1 MGDSDAH
8 TPLIYVS
15 SAATQKFITD
25 NERKGKFN
33 MRKRAISWAL
43 TASMVLSMLSG
54 FIPGQKAY
62 AADSS
67 KKTGK
72 TVVET
77 EIDESTYKA
86 LGLSTDIDKSKAAVP
101 YDKDNISTFA
111 EVNEVYVAANGN
123 YRNKYTVRDGFDRI
137 GDFKDRTTK
146 VNSSL
151 GNLYGAYGFYDLG
164 KDNVKVEHGG
174 SGDSNISSNM
184 GNVLKKDSNGFNGLY
199 ATSVAF
205 DGGDGKTNYVAE
217 LRVHGDKVFSPA
229 GWKSIKTV
237 IDGKEYR
244 GKIDVN
250 IFKIAA
256 DGTRYSI
263 ATLTP
268 TLNKNSTYSDG
279 LLYFIRR
286 YQQELDAMFE
296 IEKADL
302 NGDGFE
308 DLLVYCG
315 TYEDRNINDQ
325 NIRYAIVDVYYG
337 KGNGRFTKGNNISI
351 PGGLASN
358 YESGTDGSWCDY
370 GIGRAPVVTLAGGDL
385 EQDGRDEAAVAVSGS
400 VLNYN
405 MAKAGHMTVY
415 TYKDGGL
422 VPIEGLNEVSLG
434 DTDGRKQNYGMYAAN
449 CAFGR
454 FKYPGSGAMVTGLIV
469 GGYYSSNSQ
478 YVQREYE
485 ATQAAY
491 RYVYYDRLTDNYV
504 LSDYHTRSLGTKSK
518 EIVKYHEVK
527 SNEYYRPVNAPMAL
541 ACADLKGMN
550 GNNENDSVLFGAE
563 VYAFSL
569 EDGGIT
575 GSEIGSMSIC
585 TDQRNQGNDKKKKD
599 QVWIGD
605 VRVGCVDKDAK
616 GNNYR
621 QSFVCVVGVHRE
633 KKLND
638 KDDYYWLDIATF
650 SMDGGSPYSSQ
661 EGVVCQSNSRQ
672 DMYGTFV
679 SLCLPDID
687 NDSVRLKY
695 EGEYPVY
702 TNPEVYAILQASPY
716 FDDVQEVYEYVN
728 NGGTSYSTSKGSS
741 NTVSANLS
749 ISVGAYVSSEIQLI
763 GAGEVEVE
771 LSYGAS
777 FEYANTKTTEYE
789 ITYNAAGGGSD
800 QVVLYC
806 LKYMY
811 YEYSIYDPI
820 ARKWEP
826 VVMPVCL
833 GPSTSIIDVADY
845 DKVARRSK
853 GLNEIYNNILN
864 NTAGDPATYQTL
876 GGKLKYAYQSGG
888 NNNYSSVNASSG
900 ADQTQTISVTDE
912 NEYSTEVFIEAN
924 EKLGA
929 GGGGLGN
936 KVIVGVTS
944 SQHAGLGHTYVS
956 SNGVTYSGTVD
967 NVPADCTGFSF
978 DWQLRVN
985 TAKLNSDSD
994 SVFVIGYD
1002 VKNVVRP
1009 ARMPMGLS
1017 VVDTTR
1023 NSVSL
1028 EWSPSN
1034 DADYYEVCIVD
1045 AGGNYNS
1052 KAVVPYTVTDY
1063 EVKGLYSNRTYTFAV
1078 RALQANGSKSLFSRP
1093 ATATTLQDSSNFHIT
1108 KNPDDTNTFAGGNAE
1123 FAANAVYYDGD
1134 GVNQSVGYNWQV
1146 NTDNGWR
1153 SVSTGG
1159 SNPTLRLTDVS
1170 DEMDGNEYRCRVYYN
1185 DITLYTKT
1193 ATLTVNKADSKVM
1206 LLAHN
1211 DTENKDLSDGSVV
1224 RASGSE
1230 TTKVENVTKER
1241 NLITVTSGVREY
1253 ILVSDGTNYM
1263 WKDSDENYYPCN
1275 VSVKKDSDGYVD
1287 ESQTFKASDV
1297 GGTAY
1302 GVSESDFIADID
1314 GNTYKLASVNA
1325 DDYAGEKV
1333 SYASDDVTYDR
1344 ILAKWVSEDGSK
1356 NFYLLGNTSGSEDST
1371 VYYYVADSESG
1382 SFTMTSKKTLNV
1394 SDTVKVVQTD
1404 LKSVYQTKTVRS
1416 ETTGAEVT
1424 YTGDK
1429 ITLSCQPKSLSGEDV
1444 QGDVEFVI
1452 TGPESRRI
1460 AGKYDRANGCY
1471 TAQWEPSGQGI
1482 YNVYVYFAGNKQYN
1496 DSISD
1501 SMAIYTSFEG
1511 KTNMNLTMQDNVR
1524 YGDSVK
1530 ISLERVSYDNTGKLQ
1545 DITDDSEYT
1554 VKIKNNKT
1562 GEFEDTDKYE
1572 LANGVFIPKSIGM
1585 FQITA
1590 SNGGDKTQKNI
1601 NVGRAQLEIAAQDTE
1616 KSVNDSVRECEDAV
1630 ITGLKAWDTDI
1641 MPQRDRDYEL
1651 GSYGVSGLLP
1661 GIYDIAVAY
1670 VKVGDQHSQVM
1681 NELEK
1686 NYIINLV
1693 KASYTL
1699 TGNVYTVT
1707 ARPANT
1713 HGTVSIKYQQPGNE
1727 NSDGLT
1733 VDSGTR
1739 LPENSTITLA
1749 ATPHKGYKV
1758 KSWSLNGKTVTDPQ
1772 CGTSGGKACSDD
1784 QIQMDKLK
1792 ANMNVAVN
1800 FEPVYHKLTYKPD
1813 NEAHGTLKANY
1824 VTDGT
1829 IGKSFGSGANIHI
1842 EQKVR
1847 LTAVPAAGYVLD
1859 HWTVTG
1865 EDGVPE
1871 TVLAE
1876 DGVTNNTSLT
1886 YDAEEISEDTLIT
1899 AYFAEAQNFKISV
1912 APVTVGSDGKT
1923 TVTTGV
1929 DVTVKAQ
1936 RVDGTVTIESGEDG
1950 IYEVSRGDNV
1960 TIQVTVPSGLLLDGW
1975 SAADG
1980 QELGTISADLRT
1992 MTVYD
1997 IASDLDYTVKYTAPN
2012 RYKVT
2017 YGADDDAAG
2026 VVDAVAAGGT
2036 DALVSGD
2043 KQLQGSDIVFTATP
2057 NEGYEIAYWE
2067 VNGEKVDAEAEGAGA
2082 QRYELEYLGKDT
2094 KVVVYFYKQPVVSW
2108 TSGNDTEMTVRSGD
2122 FDLANGGC
2130 IAYASKDDLKFT
2142 FAVKRNY
2149 EIADIKVNYAGE
2161 DVFSLAENSGE
2172 GKLAETADAESGTER
2187 YTFTWSAP
2195 ADGFTGDVT
2204 VNATYRKIAPSVK
2217 AEYSLKVIEKAS
2229 AGEASG
2235 KTHGSIS
2242 ADVSR
2247 KNLPSYIQIGDT
2259 ISDATESKSAQI
2271 TDIYRDSVITFKVV
2285 PDDGYNV
2292 KEWIIN
2298 GHKLTSETENIKLY
2312 SDKKV
2317 NDTLKI
2323 TVDGDSSDVTVMAG
2337 LELVGDVLTFGPE
2350 TEGTGEVSAMITST
2364 KLVLESGDMIGAASY
2379 VEFTAAAAEGY
2390 EVADWLVNG
2399 ISQGVAEKIF
2409 AYKVPKDTR
2418 VDVRAV
2424 FDRPVYKITWSADG
2438 AGQIEAEN
2446 VTADEVLE
2454 GNSAQIRG
2462 DRELKFT
2469 ADADQYMECTGFTVK
2484 TAEGTKDYTAEELGS
2499 NVFVVDKV
2507 ASDIDVVAHFAKQEL
2522 KSVITF
2528 EANDAALGAVTAVY
2542 GLDEK
2547 AEITSGD
2554 SQVSGGDA
2562 VFTAAPADGQMIEGW
2577 YLDPEC
2583 TQAIEGTELEQTT
2596 YEVKTIYTDV
2606 AVYVKFV
2613 EIPEYTVKVGTT
2625 GTGSAKIT
2633 ASSDG
2638 EELEIVSGEVK
2649 LKRHKDLTITVAPK
2663 DEYNTVEHWTV
2674 DGADVDSDELTYKL
2688 TDITKDA
2695 EIYAYIAPSLLVNVI
2710 FKNEDEV
2717 KKYDNIDI
2725 STGYVGEDGDIS
2737 GLKPINAENNLV
2749 RIGSGKDVRFAITP
2763 SDDYMIQAWTVKYI
2777 RGGKV
2782 VKEESGTDFGF
2793 TNEILLND
2801 VTNSIEV
2808 SAELVDRV
2816 GYAIPVEGNYD
2827 RDNNLIETA
2836 GGESTPETAYTIT
2849 ELTKIPDN
2857 VVFKNDNGVVLD
2869 NMVRENGDASVVITP
2884 AEGWRIRDI
2893 IIDEPENAENSE
2905 ESENIMSV
2913 QPVLAED
2920 GTETGAYLVSDVNV
2934 TKNMEFK
2941 VDAVKLYSVTIA
2953 DTEHG
2958 NIKVTKP
2965 DGTEVENGEM
2975 IDEKTV
2981 LTYTA
2986 TPDMYY
2992 DFDAW
2997 TEDAADQAESTFEK
3011 ALDGSITVG
3020 AAFKARYAKVSIA
3033 TVKNGTVTVTT
3044 ADGKKIS
3051 NGQLVQEGTDII
3063 CKAIPA
3069 KHCDLSAWGGDAKG
3083 KTGTTVK
3090 LTVTK
3095 NMNISAAFKF
3105 RYVKVAIGK
3114 TENGSITIRTAEGKT
3129 VKNGASVIE
3138 GTVLICTA
3146 KAANSCKL
3154 GSWTGS
3160 FKSTK
3165 TSVKV
3170 AANKNMKINARF
3182 VAKIPAQNT
3191 AGINK
3196 NIHAVVSGN
3205 KVTVVWG
3212 KVNKAD
3218 GYDIYA
3224 QKCYVKFDSKS
3235 LIKSVKGASA
3245 TRVTISGI
3253 NGKSLAKSDMIK
3265 LRVKA
3270 YRLVNGKKK
3279 YIDNSVMLHI
3289 VTNSSKYTNI
3299 KKVLLPRKSYV
3310 LGVKQTIQLKPGFT
3324 KADASKMV
3332 LDGTHGARYLYVCTN
3347 KNVATVDAKGRI
3359 KAKAAGKCTVYVIAV
3374 NGTTQAVQI
3383 IVK

>member
-1 MGDSDAH
+1 
-8 TPLIYVS
+8 
-15 SAATQKFITD
+15 
-25 NERKGKFN
+25 

-164 KDNVKVEHGG
+164 EDNVKVEHGG

-244 GKIDVN
+244 GKIDVS

-256 DGTRYSI
+256 DGTRSSI

-268 TLNKNSTYSDG
+268 TLNKNSTYGGG

-302 NGDGFE
+302 NGDGFD

-337 KGNGRFTKGNNISI
+337 KGNGRFTKGNNINI

-370 GIGRAPVVTLAGGDL
+370 GIGRVPVVTLAGGDL

-415 TYKDGGL
+415 KYKDGGL
-422 VPIEGLNEVSLG
+422 GPIEGLDEVSLG
-434 DTDGRKQNYGMYAAN
+434 DTDGKKQNYGMYAAN

-478 YVQREYE
+478 YSQMEYE

-491 RYVYYDRLTDNYV
+491 RYVYYDSLTDNYV

-527 SNEYYRPVNAPMAL
+527 DNEYYRPVNAPLAL

-702 TNPEVYAILQASPY
+702 TNPEVYAVLQASPY

-741 NTVSANLS
+741 NTVSTNLS
-749 ISVGAYVSSEIQLI
+749 ISVGAYVSSEVQLI

-777 FEYANTKTTEYE
+777 FEYANTQTTEYE

-853 GLNEIYNNILN
+853 GLNEIYNNILY

-876 GGKLKYAYQSGG
+876 GGKLKYTYQSGG

-900 ADQTQTISVTDE
+900 ADQTQTIAVTDE
-912 NEYSTEVFIEAN
+912 NEYSTEVFLEAN

-944 SQHAGLGHTYVS
+944 SQHAGLGYTRVS

-1028 EWSPSN
+1028 EWTPSN

-1185 DITLYTKT
+1185 DITLYTRT
-1193 ATLTVNKADSKVM
+1193 ATLTVNKADSKVT

-1211 DTENKDLSDGSVV
+1211 DTQNTDLSDGSVV

-1253 ILVSDGTNYM
+1253 ILVSNGTNYM
-1263 WKDSDENYYPCN
+1263 WKDSDENYYPCS

-1302 GVSESDFIADID
+1302 SVSESDFIADID
-1314 GNTYKLASVNA
+1314 GNTYKLTSVNA
-1325 DDYAGEKV
+1325 ADYAGENV
-1333 SYASDDVTYDR
+1333 SYVSDDVTYDR

-1356 NFYLLGNTSGSEDST
+1356 NFYLLGNASGSEDST
-1371 VYYYVADSESG
+1371 VYYYVADSENG

-1429 ITLSCQPKSLSGEDV
+1429 ITLSCQPKTLSGEDV

-1452 TGPESRRI
+1452 TGPESKRI
-1460 AGKYDRANGCY
+1460 AGKYDSTNGCY
-1471 TAQWEPSGQGI
+1471 TAQWEPSGQGV

-1530 ISLERVSYDNTGKLQ
+1530 MSLEKVSYDNTGKIQ

-1562 GEFEDTDKYE
+1562 GEFENTDKYE

-1641 MPQRDRDYEL
+1641 MPQRDRDYEI
-1651 GSYGVSGLLP
+1651 GSDGVSGLLP
-1661 GIYDIAVAY
+1661 GIYDIDVAY

-1713 HGTVSIKYQQPGNE
+1713 HGTVSIKYQQPGSE

-1784 QIQMDKLK
+1784 QIQMAKLK

-1829 IGKSFGSGANIHI
+1829 IGKSFSSGANIHI

-1886 YDAEEISEDTLIT
+1886 YDAGEISEDTLIT

-1912 APVTVGSDGKT
+1912 LPVTVGSDGKT

-2026 VVDAVAAGGT
+2026 VVDAVVAGSA
-2036 DALVSGD
+2036 DALASGD

-2067 VNGEKVDAEAEGAGA
+2067 VNGEKVDAEAEGTGA

-2108 TSGNDTEMTVRSGD
+2108 TSGNDTEMTAKSGD
-2122 FDLANGGC
+2122 SDLANGGC

-2161 DVFSLAENSGE
+2161 DVFSLAEDSGE

-2229 AGEASG
+2229 AGESSG

-2424 FDRPVYKITWSADG
+2424 FDRPVYRITWSADG
-2438 AGQIEAEN
+2438 DGQIEAEN
-2446 VTADEVLE
+2446 VTSGETLDGGSAD
-2454 GNSAQIRG
+2454 IRG
-2462 DRELKFT
+2462 DRTLKFT
-2469 ADADQYMECTGFTVK
+2469 AIPDQYMECTGFTVK

-2528 EANDAALGAVTAVY
+2528 EANDTALGTVTALY

-2562 VFTAAPADGQMIEGW
+2562 VFTAVPAEGQMIEGW

-2583 TQAIEGTELEQTT
+2583 TQAIDGTELEQTT

-2763 SDDYMIQAWTVKYI
+2763 SDDYMIQSWTVKYI

-2849 ELTKIPDN
+2849 DLTKIPDN

-3011 ALDGSITVG
+3011 ALDESITVG

-3095 NMNISAAFKF
+3095 NMNIRAEFKF

-3114 TENGSITIRTAEGKT
+3114 TENGSITIKTAEGKT

-3146 KAANSCKL
+3146 KAANNCKL

-3224 QKCYVKFDSKS
+3224 QECYVNFNSKS
-3235 LIKSVKGASA
+3235 LVKSVKGASA
-3245 TRVTISGI
+3245 TRVTISSI
-3253 NGKSLAKSDMIK
+3253 NGKSLAKLDTIK

-3270 YRLVNGKKK
+3270 YKLVNGKKK

-3299 KKVLLPRKSYV
+3299 KKVLLPQKSYV
-3310 LGVKQTIQLKPGFT
+3310 LGVKQTIKLKPGYT
-3324 KADASKMV
+3324 KADASKKV
-3332 LDGTHGARYLYVCTN
+3332 LDGTHGARYLYACTN

>member
-1 MGDSDAH
+1 
-8 TPLIYVS
+8 
-15 SAATQKFITD
+15 
-25 NERKGKFN
+25 

-164 KDNVKVEHGG
+164 EDNVKVEHGG

-244 GKIDVN
+244 GKIDVS

-256 DGTRYSI
+256 DGTRSSI

-268 TLNKNSTYSDG
+268 TLNKNSTYGGG

-302 NGDGFE
+302 NGDGFD

-337 KGNGRFTKGNNISI
+337 KGNGRFTKGNNINI

-370 GIGRAPVVTLAGGDL
+370 GIGRVPVVTLAGGDL

-415 TYKDGGL
+415 KYKDGGL
-422 VPIEGLNEVSLG
+422 GPIEGLDEVSLG
-434 DTDGRKQNYGMYAAN
+434 DTDGKKQNYGMYAAN

-478 YVQREYE
+478 YSQMEYE

-491 RYVYYDRLTDNYV
+491 RYVYYDSLTDNYV

-527 SNEYYRPVNAPMAL
+527 DNEYYRPVNAPLAL

-702 TNPEVYAILQASPY
+702 TNPEVYAVLQASPY

-741 NTVSANLS
+741 NTVSTNLS
-749 ISVGAYVSSEIQLI
+749 ISVGAYVSSEVQLI

-777 FEYANTKTTEYE
+777 FEYANTQTTEYE

-853 GLNEIYNNILN
+853 GLNEIYNNILY

-876 GGKLKYAYQSGG
+876 GGKLKYTYQSGG

-900 ADQTQTISVTDE
+900 ADQTQTIAVTDE
-912 NEYSTEVFIEAN
+912 NEYSTEVFLEAN

-1211 DTENKDLSDGSVV
+1211 DTQNKDLSDGSVV

-1263 WKDSDENYYPCN
+1263 WKDSDENYYPCS
-1275 VSVKKDSDGYVD
+1275 VSVKKDSNGYVD

-1452 TGPESRRI
+1452 TGPESKRI

-1471 TAQWEPSGQGI
+1471 TAQWEPAGQGI

-1530 ISLERVSYDNTGKLQ
+1530 MSLERVSYDNTGKLQ

-1616 KSVNDSVRECEDAV
+1616 KSVNDSARECEDAV

-1651 GSYGVSGLLP
+1651 RSYGVSGLLP
-1661 GIYDIAVAY
+1661 GIYDIDVAY
-1670 VKVGDQHSQVM
+1670 VKVDDQHSQVM

-1784 QIQMDKLK
+1784 QIQMAKLK

-1813 NEAHGTLKANY
+1813 NKAHGTLKANY

-1912 APVTVGSDGKT
+1912 SPVTVGSDGKT

-1936 RVDGTVTIESGEDG
+1936 RVDGTVTIESDEDG

-2026 VVDAVAAGGT
+2026 VVDAVVAGSA
-2036 DALVSGD
+2036 DALASGD

-2067 VNGEKVDAEAEGAGA
+2067 VNGEKVDAEAEGTDA

-2108 TSGNDTEMTVRSGD
+2108 TSGNDTEMTAKSGD
-2122 FDLANGGC
+2122 SDLANGGC

-2161 DVFSLAENSGE
+2161 DVFSLAEDSGE

-2379 VEFTAAAAEGY
+2379 VEFTATAAEGY

-2399 ISQGVAEKIF
+2399 ISQGVAENIF

-2446 VTADEVLE
+2446 VTSGETLDGESAD
-2454 GNSAQIRG
+2454 IRG
-2462 DRELKFT
+2462 DRMLKFT
-2469 ADADQYMECTGFTVK
+2469 AIPDLYMECTGYTVK

-2562 VFTAAPADGQMIEGW
+2562 VFTAAPAEGQMIEGW

-2695 EIYAYIAPSLLVNVI
+2695 EIYVYIAPSLLVNVI

-2763 SDDYMIQAWTVKYI
+2763 SDDYMIQSWTVKYI

-2849 ELTKIPDN
+2849 DLTKIPDN

-3011 ALDGSITVG
+3011 ALDESITVG

-3095 NMNISAAFKF
+3095 NMNIRAAFKF

-3114 TENGSITIRTAEGKT
+3114 TENGSITIKTAEGKT

-3146 KAANSCKL
+3146 KAANNCKL

-3160 FKSTK
+3160 FKSKK

-3224 QKCYVKFDSKS
+3224 QECYVNFNSKS

-3245 TRVTISGI
+3245 TRVTISRI
-3253 NGKSLAKSDMIK
+3253 NGKSLAKFDTIK

-3270 YRLVNGKKK
+3270 YKLVNGKKK

-3299 KKVLLPRKSYV
+3299 KKVLLPQKSYV
-3310 LGVKQTIQLKPGFT
+3310 LGVKQTIKLKPGYT
-3324 KADASKMV
+3324 KADASKKV
-3332 LDGTHGARYLYVCTN
+3332 LDGTHGARYLYACTN

>member
-1 MGDSDAH
+1 
-8 TPLIYVS
+8 
-15 SAATQKFITD
+15 
-25 NERKGKFN
+25 

-164 KDNVKVEHGG
+164 EDNVKVEHGG

-184 GNVLKKDSNGFNGLY
+184 GNVLKKDSNGFDGLY

-217 LRVHGDKVFSPA
+217 LRVHGDKVFGPA

-434 DTDGRKQNYGMYAAN
+434 DTDGGKQNYGMYAAN

-491 RYVYYDRLTDNYV
+491 RYVYYDSLTDNYV

-527 SNEYYRPVNAPMAL
+527 SNEYYRPVNAPLAL

-1263 WKDSDENYYPCN
+1263 WKDSNENYYPCS

-1297 GGTAY
+1297 GGAAY

-1314 GNTYKLASVNA
+1314 GNTYKLTSVNA

-1429 ITLSCQPKSLSGEDV
+1429 ITLSCQPKSLSGENV

-1530 ISLERVSYDNTGKLQ
+1530 MSLERVSYDNTGKLQ

-1562 GEFEDTDKYE
+1562 GKFEDTDKYE

-1651 GSYGVSGLLP
+1651 GSDGVSGLLP
-1661 GIYDIAVAY
+1661 GIYDIDVAY

-1772 CGTSGGKACSDD
+1772 CGTSGGKACRDD

-1936 RVDGTVTIESGEDG
+1936 RVDGTVIIESGEDG

-1980 QELGTISADLRT
+1980 QELGTVSADLRT

-2026 VVDAVAAGGT
+2026 VVDAVAAGSA

-2067 VNGEKVDAEAEGAGA
+2067 VNGEKVDAEAEGADA

-2108 TSGNDTEMTVRSGD
+2108 TSGNDTEMTAKSGD
-2122 FDLANGGC
+2122 SDLANGGC

-2204 VNATYRKIAPSVK
+2204 VNVTYRKITPSVK

-2379 VEFTAAAAEGY
+2379 VEFTATAAEGY

-2399 ISQGVAEKIF
+2399 ISQGVAEETF

-2446 VTADEVLE
+2446 VTSGETLDGESAD
-2454 GNSAQIRG
+2454 IRG
-2462 DRELKFT
+2462 DRMLKFT
-2469 ADADQYMECTGFTVK
+2469 AIPDQYMECTGFTVK

-2507 ASDIDVVAHFAKQEL
+2507 ASDIDVVAHFTKQEL

-2528 EANDAALGAVTAVY
+2528 EANDAALGTVTAVY

-2649 LKRHKDLTITVAPK
+2649 LKRHKDLTITVTPK

-2674 DGADVDSDELTYKL
+2674 DGVDVDSDELTYKL

-2849 ELTKIPDN
+2849 DLTKIPDN

-2905 ESENIMSV
+2905 GSENIMSV

-3114 TENGSITIRTAEGKT
+3114 TENGSITIKTAEGKT

-3146 KAANSCKL
+3146 KAAKNCKL

-3212 KVNKAD
+3212 KVNRAD

-3224 QKCYVKFDSKS
+3224 QKCYVNFDSKS

-3253 NGKSLAKSDMIK
+3253 NGKSLAKLDMIK

-3270 YRLVNGKKK
+3270 YKLVNGKKK

-3289 VTNSSKYTNI
+3289 VTNSGKYTNI

-3332 LDGTHGARYLYVCTN
+3332 LDGTHGARYLYACTN

>member
-1 MGDSDAH
+1 
-8 TPLIYVS
+8 
-15 SAATQKFITD
+15 
-25 NERKGKFN
+25 

-217 LRVHGDKVFSPA
+217 LRVHGDKVFGPA

-244 GKIDVN
+244 GKIDVS

-256 DGTRYSI
+256 DGTRSSI

-268 TLNKNSTYSDG
+268 TLNKNSTYGDG

-337 KGNGRFTKGNNISI
+337 KRNGRFTKGNNISI

-358 YESGTDGSWCDY
+358 YESGAGGSWCDY

-400 VLNYN
+400 VQNRN

-478 YVQREYE
+478 YLQMEYE

-491 RYVYYDRLTDNYV
+491 RYVYYDSLTDNYV

-527 SNEYYRPVNAPMAL
+527 DKEYYRPVNAPLAL

-650 SMDGGSPYSSQ
+650 SMDGGNPYSSQ

-749 ISVGAYVSSEIQLI
+749 ISVGAYASSEIQLI

-833 GPSTSIIDVADY
+833 GPSTSIIDVAEY

-1241 NLITVTSGVREY
+1241 NLITVASGVREY

-1263 WKDSDENYYPCN
+1263 WKDSDENYYPCS

-1314 GNTYKLASVNA
+1314 GNTYKLISVNA
-1325 DDYAGEKV
+1325 ADYASEKV

-1371 VYYYVADSESG
+1371 VYYYVAGSESG

-1452 TGPESRRI
+1452 TGPESKRI

-1530 ISLERVSYDNTGKLQ
+1530 MSLERVSYDNTGKLQ

-1601 NVGRAQLEIAAQDTE
+1601 NVGMAQLEIAAQDTE

-1651 GSYGVSGLLP
+1651 GSVGVSGLLP
-1661 GIYDIAVAY
+1661 GIYDIDVAY

-1713 HGTVSIKYQQPGNE
+1713 HGTVSIKYKQPGNE

-1784 QIQMDKLK
+1784 QIQMAKLK

-1912 APVTVGSDGKT
+1912 SPVTVGSDGKT

-1975 SAADG
+1975 LAADG

-2026 VVDAVAAGGT
+2026 VVDAVANGSA
-2036 DALVSGD
+2036 DALTSGD

-2067 VNGEKVDAEAEGAGA
+2067 VNGEKVDAEAEGADA

-2108 TSGNDTEMTVRSGD
+2108 TSGNDTEMTAKSGD
-2122 FDLANGGC
+2122 SDLANGGC

-2142 FAVKRNY
+2142 FAAKRNY

-2161 DVFSLAENSGE
+2161 DVFSLAEDSGE

-2204 VNATYRKIAPSVK
+2204 VNATYKKITPSVK

-2229 AGEASG
+2229 AGETSG

-2323 TVDGDSSDVTVMAG
+2323 TVAGDSSDVTVMAG

-2364 KLVLESGDMIGAASY
+2364 KLVLESGDMIGAASD

-2446 VTADEVLE
+2446 VTSGETLYGESAD
-2454 GNSAQIRG
+2454 IRG
-2462 DRELKFT
+2462 DRMLKFT
-2469 ADADQYMECTGFTVK
+2469 AIPDQYMECTGYTVK
-2484 TAEGTKDYTAEELGS
+2484 TSDGEKQYSASELNGD
-2499 NVFVVDKV
+2499 VLVIDKV
-2507 ASDIDVVAHFAKQEL
+2507 SSDTDVTAHFSKKEL
-2522 KSVITF
+2522 KAVITF
-2528 EANDAALGAVTAVY
+2528 AANDSDLGTVSAVY
-2542 GLDEK
+2542 GTDKK
-2547 AEITSGD
+2547 AIVSGD
-2554 SQVSGGDA
+2554 SQIAGGD
-2562 VFTAAPADGQMIEGW
+2562 VIFTAAPAEGQMIEGW
-2577 YLDPEC
+2577 YKNPEC
-2583 TQAIEGTELEQTT
+2583 TEAIEGTNQEQPE
-2596 YEVKTIYTDV
+2596 YSAHAVYADL

-2613 EIPEYTVKVGTT
+2613 EIPEYTVKLGINGT
-2625 GTGSAKIT
+2625 GTADIEAESEGVKLDIA
-2633 ASSDG
+2633 
-2638 EELEIVSGEVK
+2638 SGEVK
-2649 LKRHKDLTITVAPK
+2649 VKRHADLKVTVRPR
-2663 DEYNTVEHWTV
+2663 DVYNTVEYWIV
-2674 DGADVDSDELTYKL
+2674 DGEEVDKTELTYQIDDL
-2688 TDITKDA
+2688 TEDRSV
-2695 EIYAYIAPSLLVNVI
+2695 YAYVSPSLLVDVI
-2710 FKNEDEV
+2710 FKDSDPV
-2717 KKYDNIDI
+2717 KKYDKIDI
-2725 STGYVGEDGDIS
+2725 RAGYVAEDGDES
-2737 GLKPINAENNLV
+2737 GLKVINAENNSV
-2749 RIGSGKDVRFAITP
+2749 RVGSGKDVSFEITP
-2763 SDDYMIQAWTVKYI
+2763 GDDYMIQSWTVRYM
-2777 RGGKV
+2777 RGDRI
-2782 VKEESGTDFGF
+2782 VKEESGKDFGF
-2793 TNEILLND
+2793 TNKILLKN

-2808 SAELVDRV
+2808 SAELVDKK
-2816 GYAIPVEGNYD
+2816 GYYIPAEGYYNQANELVTNSVEG
-2827 RDNNLIETA
+2827 EA
-2836 GGESTPETAYTIT
+2836 GSEAAYTVS
-2849 ELTKIPDN
+2849 ELTKQPDN
-2857 VVFKNDNGVVLD
+2857 VVFRAEDGSVID
-2869 NMVRENGDASVVITP
+2869 NMVRANGDASVTITP
-2884 AEGWRIRDI
+2884 ENGWRIRGITVSDAVSGQ
-2893 IIDEPENAENSE
+2893 E
-2905 ESENIMSV
+2905 ENIMTV
-2913 QPVLAED
+2913 TPVRTED
-2920 GTETGAYLVSDVNV
+2920 GTETGAYRVVSENV
-2934 TKNMEFK
+2934 TENMTFT
-2941 VDAVKLYSVTIA
+2941 VDAVRLYTVNIA
-2953 DTEHG
+2953 DTQHG
-2958 NIKVTKP
+2958 KITVIKE
-2965 DGTEVENGEM
+2965 DGTEVSNGQTM
-2975 IDEKTV
+2975 DEGTL

-2986 TPDMYY
+2986 VPDKYY
-2992 DFDAW
+2992 DFDTW
-2997 TEDAADQAESTFEK
+2997 TYDAADQTESTFEQ
-3011 ALDGSITVG
+3011 ALDGNITVG
-3020 AAFKARYAKVSIA
+3020 AAFKARYAKVNIA
-3033 TVKNGTVTVTT
+3033 SVKNGKITVTT
-3044 ADGKKIS
+3044 ADGKKIA
-3051 NGQLVQEGTDII
+3051 NGQLVQEGTVIV
-3063 CKAIPA
+3063 CKAVPA

-3083 KTGTTVK
+3083 KKGGTVK

-3095 NMNISAAFKF
+3095 NMKISAAFKY
-3105 RYVKVAIGK
+3105 RYVKIAIGK
-3114 TENGSITIRTAEGKT
+3114 TVNGTISVKTADGKT
-3129 VKNGASVIE
+3129 VKNGSAIKE
-3138 GTVLICTA
+3138 GTVIVCTA
-3146 KAANSCKL
+3146 KAAKNCKL
-3154 GSWTGS
+3154 GYWSGS

-3165 TSVKV
+3165 TSVRV
-3170 AANKNMKINARF
+3170 AANNNMTINAKF
-3182 VAKIPAQNT
+3182 VAQIPARDT

-3196 NIHAVVSGN
+3196 NIQTAITN
-3205 KVTVVWG
+3205 KSLTIKWG
-3212 KVNKAD
+3212 KVAGAN
-3218 GYDIYA
+3218 GYDVFM
-3224 QKCYVKFDSKS
+3224 QNCSKKMDTKNPVKT
-3235 LIKSVKGASA
+3235 VRGASSNK
-3245 TRVTISGI
+3245 TTITKMHGTALSKCGI
-3253 NGKSLAKSDMIK
+3253 VKIQ
-3265 LRVKA
+3265 VKA
-3270 YRLVNGKKK
+3270 YKLVNGKKK
-3279 YIDNSVMLHI
+3279 YIDKSVLLHI
-3289 VTNSSKYTNI
+3289 VLNSEKRTNI
-3299 KKVLLPRKSYV
+3299 KKVTLAKKAYTMS
-3310 LGVKQTIQLKPGFT
+3310 VKRAVTLKPVFT
-3324 KADASKMV
+3324 PANASK
-3332 LDGTHGARYLYVCTN
+3332 LLLGAEHGPRAFYYSTN
-3347 KNVATVDAKGRI
+3347 TNVAIVDANGVV
-3359 KAKAAGKCTVYVIAV
+3359 KAKASGKCTIYVISISGV
-3374 NGTTQAVQI
+3374 SSPVQI
-3383 IVK
+3383 TVR

>member
-1 MGDSDAH
+1 
-8 TPLIYVS
+8 
-15 SAATQKFITD
+15 
-25 NERKGKFN
+25 

-164 KDNVKVEHGG
+164 EDNVKVEHGG

-184 GNVLKKDSNGFNGLY
+184 GNVLKKDSNGFSGLY

-434 DTDGRKQNYGMYAAN
+434 DTDGGKQNYGMYAAN

-491 RYVYYDRLTDNYV
+491 RYVYYDSLTDNYV

-527 SNEYYRPVNAPMAL
+527 SNEYYRPVNAPLAL

-1023 NSVSL
+1023 KSVSL

-1263 WKDSDENYYPCN
+1263 WKDSDENYYPCS

-1530 ISLERVSYDNTGKLQ
+1530 MSLERVSYDNTGKLQ

-1562 GEFEDTDKYE
+1562 GKFEDTDKYE

-1651 GSYGVSGLLP
+1651 GSDGVSGLLP
-1661 GIYDIAVAY
+1661 GIYDIDVAY

-1936 RVDGTVTIESGEDG
+1936 RVDGTVIIESGEDG

-1980 QELGTISADLRT
+1980 QELGTVSADLRT

-2026 VVDAVAAGGT
+2026 VVDAVAAGSA

-2067 VNGEKVDAEAEGAGA
+2067 VNGEKVDAEAEGADA

-2108 TSGNDTEMTVRSGD
+2108 TSGNDTEMTAKSGD
-2122 FDLANGGC
+2122 SDLANGGC

-2204 VNATYRKIAPSVK
+2204 VNVTYRKITPSVK

-2379 VEFTAAAAEGY
+2379 VEFTATAAEGY

-2399 ISQGVAEKIF
+2399 ISQGVAEETF

-2446 VTADEVLE
+2446 VTSGETLDGESAD
-2454 GNSAQIRG
+2454 IRG
-2462 DRELKFT
+2462 DRMLKFT
-2469 ADADQYMECTGFTVK
+2469 AIPDQYMECTGFTVK

-2849 ELTKIPDN
+2849 DLTKIPDN

-3114 TENGSITIRTAEGKT
+3114 TENGSITIKTAEGKT

-3146 KAANSCKL
+3146 KAAKNCKL

-3212 KVNKAD
+3212 KVNRAD

-3224 QKCYVKFDSKS
+3224 QKCYVNFDSKS

-3253 NGKSLAKSDMIK
+3253 NGKSLAKLDMIK

-3270 YRLVNGKKK
+3270 YKLVNGKKK

-3332 LDGTHGARYLYVCTN
+3332 LDGTHGARYLYACTN

>member
-1 MGDSDAH
+1 
-8 TPLIYVS
+8 
-15 SAATQKFITD
+15 
-25 NERKGKFN
+25 

-164 KDNVKVEHGG
+164 EDNVKVEHGG

-184 GNVLKKDSNGFNGLY
+184 GNVLKKDSNGFDGLY

-217 LRVHGDKVFSPA
+217 LRVHGDKVFGPA

-434 DTDGRKQNYGMYAAN
+434 DTDGGKQNYGMYAAN

-491 RYVYYDRLTDNYV
+491 RYVYYDSLTDNYV

-527 SNEYYRPVNAPMAL
+527 SNEYYRPVNAPLAL

-1023 NSVSL
+1023 KSVSL

-1263 WKDSDENYYPCN
+1263 WKDSDENYYPCS

-1297 GGTAY
+1297 GGAAY

-1314 GNTYKLASVNA
+1314 GNTYKLTSVNA

-1429 ITLSCQPKSLSGEDV
+1429 ITLSCQPKSLSGENV

-1530 ISLERVSYDNTGKLQ
+1530 MSLERVSYDNTGKLQ

-1562 GEFEDTDKYE
+1562 GKFEDTDKYE

-1651 GSYGVSGLLP
+1651 GSDGVSGLLP
-1661 GIYDIAVAY
+1661 GIYDIDVAY

-1936 RVDGTVTIESGEDG
+1936 RVDGTVIIESGEDG

-1980 QELGTISADLRT
+1980 QELGTVSADLRT

-2026 VVDAVAAGGT
+2026 VVDAVAAGSA

-2067 VNGEKVDAEAEGAGA
+2067 VNGEKVDAEAEGADA

-2108 TSGNDTEMTVRSGD
+2108 TSGNDTEMTAKSGD
-2122 FDLANGGC
+2122 SDLANGGC

-2204 VNATYRKIAPSVK
+2204 VNVTYRKITPSVK

-2379 VEFTAAAAEGY
+2379 VEFTATAAEGY

-2399 ISQGVAEKIF
+2399 ISQGVAEETF

-2446 VTADEVLE
+2446 VTSGETLDGESAD
-2454 GNSAQIRG
+2454 IRG
-2462 DRELKFT
+2462 DRMLKFT
-2469 ADADQYMECTGFTVK
+2469 AIPDQYMECTGFTVK

-2849 ELTKIPDN
+2849 DLTKIPDN

-3114 TENGSITIRTAEGKT
+3114 TENGSITIKTAEGKT

-3146 KAANSCKL
+3146 KAAKNCKL

-3212 KVNKAD
+3212 KVNRAD

-3224 QKCYVKFDSKS
+3224 QKCYVNFDSKS

-3253 NGKSLAKSDMIK
+3253 NGKSLAKLDMIK

-3270 YRLVNGKKK
+3270 YKLVNGKKK

-3332 LDGTHGARYLYVCTN
+3332 LDGTHGARYLYACTN

>member
-1 MGDSDAH
+1 
-8 TPLIYVS
+8 
-15 SAATQKFITD
+15 
-25 NERKGKFN
+25 

-164 KDNVKVEHGG
+164 EDNVKVEHGG

-217 LRVHGDKVFSPA
+217 LRVHGDKAFSPA

-244 GKIDVN
+244 GKIDVS

-256 DGTRYSI
+256 DGTRSSI

-268 TLNKNSTYSDG
+268 TLNKNSTYGDG

-337 KGNGRFTKGNNISI
+337 KRNGRFTKGNNISI

-358 YESGTDGSWCDY
+358 YESGAGGSWCDY

-491 RYVYYDRLTDNYV
+491 RYVYYDSLTDNYV

-1159 SNPTLRLTDVS
+1159 SNPALRLTDVS

-1263 WKDSDENYYPCN
+1263 WKDSNENYYPCS

-1314 GNTYKLASVNA
+1314 GNTYKLTSVNA

-1452 TGPESRRI
+1452 TGPESKRI

-1501 SMAIYTSFEG
+1501 SMSIYTSFEG

-1530 ISLERVSYDNTGKLQ
+1530 MSLEKVSYDNTGKLQ

-1651 GSYGVSGLLP
+1651 RSYGVSGLLP
-1661 GIYDIAVAY
+1661 GIYDIDVAY

-1912 APVTVGSDGKT
+1912 SPVTVGSDGKT

-1936 RVDGTVTIESGEDG
+1936 RVDGTVIIESGEDG

-1980 QELGTISADLRT
+1980 QELGTVSADLRT

-2026 VVDAVAAGGT
+2026 VVDAVVAGGT

-2108 TSGNDTEMTVRSGD
+2108 TSGNDTEMTARSGD
-2122 FDLANGGC
+2122 SDLANGGC

-2204 VNATYRKIAPSVK
+2204 VNATYRKISPSVK

-2379 VEFTAAAAEGY
+2379 VEFTATAAEGY

-2424 FDRPVYKITWSADG
+2424 FDRPVYRITWSADG

-2446 VTADEVLE
+2446 VTSGETLYGESAD
-2454 GNSAQIRG
+2454 IRG
-2462 DRELKFT
+2462 DRMLKFT
-2469 ADADQYMECTGFTVK
+2469 AIPDLYMECTGYTVK
-2484 TAEGTKDYTAEELGS
+2484 TSDGEKQYSASELNGD
-2499 NVFVVDKV
+2499 VLVIDKV
-2507 ASDIDVVAHFAKQEL
+2507 SSDTDVTAHFAKKEL
-2522 KSVITF
+2522 KAVITF
-2528 EANDAALGAVTAVY
+2528 AANDPDLGTVSAVY
-2542 GLDEK
+2542 GADKK
-2547 AEITSGD
+2547 AIVSGD
-2554 SQVSGGDA
+2554 SQIAGGD
-2562 VFTAAPADGQMIEGW
+2562 VIFTAAPAEGQMIEGW
-2577 YLDPEC
+2577 YKNPEC
-2583 TQAIEGTELEQTT
+2583 TEAIEGTNQEQPE
-2596 YEVKTIYTDV
+2596 YSAHAVYADL

-2613 EIPEYTVKVGTT
+2613 EIPEYTVKLGINGT
-2625 GTGSAKIT
+2625 GTADIEAESEGVKLDIA
-2633 ASSDG
+2633 
-2638 EELEIVSGEVK
+2638 SGEVK
-2649 LKRHKDLTITVAPK
+2649 VKRHADLKVTVRPR
-2663 DEYNTVEHWTV
+2663 DVYNTVEYWIV
-2674 DGADVDSDELTYKL
+2674 DGEEVDKTELTYQIDDL
-2688 TDITKDA
+2688 TEDRSV
-2695 EIYAYIAPSLLVNVI
+2695 YAYVSPSLLVDVI
-2710 FKNEDEV
+2710 FKDSDPV
-2717 KKYDNIDI
+2717 KKYDKIDI
-2725 STGYVGEDGDIS
+2725 RAGYVAEDGDES
-2737 GLKPINAENNLV
+2737 GLKVINAENNSV
-2749 RIGSGKDVRFAITP
+2749 RVGSGKDVSFEITP
-2763 SDDYMIQAWTVKYI
+2763 GDDYMIQSWTVRYM
-2777 RGGKV
+2777 RGDRV
-2782 VKEESGTDFGF
+2782 VKEESGKDFGF
-2793 TNEILLND
+2793 TNKILLKN

-2808 SAELVDRV
+2808 SAELVDRK
-2816 GYAIPVEGNYD
+2816 GYYIPAEGYYNQA
-2827 RDNNLIETA
+2827 NELVTNSAEGEA
-2836 GGESTPETAYTIT
+2836 GSEAAYTVS
-2849 ELTKIPDN
+2849 ELTKQPDN
-2857 VVFKNDNGVVLD
+2857 VVFRADDGSVID
-2869 NMVRENGDASVVITP
+2869 NMVRENGDAGVTITP
-2884 AEGWRIRDI
+2884 ENGWRIRGITVSDAVSGQ
-2893 IIDEPENAENSE
+2893 EENL
-2905 ESENIMSV
+2905 MTV
-2913 QPVLAED
+2913 TPVLAED
-2920 GTETGAYLVSDVNV
+2920 GTETGAYRVVSENV
-2934 TKNMEFK
+2934 TENMTFT
-2941 VDAVKLYSVTIA
+2941 VDAVRLYTVNIA
-2953 DTEHG
+2953 DTQHG
-2958 NIKVTKP
+2958 KITVIKE
-2965 DGTEVENGEM
+2965 DGTEVSNGQTV
-2975 IDEKTV
+2975 DEGTL

-2986 TPDMYY
+2986 VPDKYY
-2992 DFDAW
+2992 DFDTW
-2997 TEDAADQAESTFEK
+2997 TDDAADQTESTFEQ
-3011 ALDGSITVG
+3011 ALDGNITVG
-3020 AAFKARYAKVSIA
+3020 AAFKARYAKVNIA
-3033 TVKNGTVTVTT
+3033 SVKNGKITVTT
-3044 ADGKKIS
+3044 ADGKKIA
-3051 NGQLVQEGTDII
+3051 NGQLVQEGTVIV
-3063 CKAIPA
+3063 CKAVPA

-3083 KTGTTVK
+3083 KKGGTVK

-3095 NMNISAAFKF
+3095 NMKISAAFKY
-3105 RYVKVAIGK
+3105 RYVKIAIGK
-3114 TENGSITIRTAEGKT
+3114 TVNGTISVKTADGKT
-3129 VKNGASVIE
+3129 VKNGSAIKE
-3138 GTVLICTA
+3138 GTVIVCTA
-3146 KAANSCKL
+3146 KAAKNCKL
-3154 GSWTGS
+3154 GYWSGS

-3165 TSVKV
+3165 TSVRV
-3170 AANKNMKINARF
+3170 AANNNMTINAKF
-3182 VAKIPAQNT
+3182 VAQIPARDT

-3196 NIHAVVSGN
+3196 NIQTAITN
-3205 KVTVVWG
+3205 KSLTIKWG
-3212 KVNKAD
+3212 KVAGAN
-3218 GYDIYA
+3218 GYDVFM
-3224 QKCYVKFDSKS
+3224 QNCSKKMDTKNPVKT
-3235 LIKSVKGASA
+3235 VRGASSNK
-3245 TRVTISGI
+3245 TTITKMHGTALSKCGI
-3253 NGKSLAKSDMIK
+3253 VKIQ
-3265 LRVKA
+3265 VKA
-3270 YRLVNGKKK
+3270 YKLVNGKKK
-3279 YIDNSVMLHI
+3279 YIDKSVLLHI
-3289 VTNSSKYTNI
+3289 VLNSEKRTNI
-3299 KKVLLPRKSYV
+3299 KKVTLAKKAYTMS
-3310 LGVKQTIQLKPGFT
+3310 VKRAVTLKPVFT
-3324 KADASKMV
+3324 PANASK
-3332 LDGTHGARYLYVCTN
+3332 LLLGAEHGPRAFYYSTN
-3347 KNVATVDAKGRI
+3347 TNVAIVDANGVV
-3359 KAKAAGKCTVYVIAV
+3359 KAKASGKCTIYVISISGV
-3374 NGTTQAVQI
+3374 SSPVQI
-3383 IVK
+3383 TVR

>member
-1 MGDSDAH
+1 
-8 TPLIYVS
+8 
-15 SAATQKFITD
+15 
-25 NERKGKFN
+25 

-72 TVVET
+72 MVVET

-164 KDNVKVEHGG
+164 EDNVKVEHGG

-244 GKIDVN
+244 GKIDVS

-256 DGTRYSI
+256 DGTRSSI

-268 TLNKNSTYSDG
+268 TLNKNSTYGGG

-302 NGDGFE
+302 NGDGFD

-337 KGNGRFTKGNNISI
+337 KGNGRFTKGNNINI

-370 GIGRAPVVTLAGGDL
+370 GIGRVPVVTLAGGDL

-415 TYKDGGL
+415 KYKDGGL
-422 VPIEGLNEVSLG
+422 GPIEGLDEVSLG
-434 DTDGRKQNYGMYAAN
+434 DTDGKKQNYGMYAAN

-478 YVQREYE
+478 YSQMEYE

-491 RYVYYDRLTDNYV
+491 RYVYYDSLTDNYV

-527 SNEYYRPVNAPMAL
+527 DNEYYRPVNAPLAL

-702 TNPEVYAILQASPY
+702 TNPEVYAVLQASPY

-741 NTVSANLS
+741 NTVSTNLS
-749 ISVGAYVSSEIQLI
+749 ISVGAYVSSEVQLI

-777 FEYANTKTTEYE
+777 FEYANTQTTEYE

-853 GLNEIYNNILN
+853 GLNEIYNNILY

-876 GGKLKYAYQSGG
+876 GGKLKYTYQSGG

-900 ADQTQTISVTDE
+900 ADQTQTIAVTDE
-912 NEYSTEVFIEAN
+912 NEYSTEVFLEAN

-944 SQHAGLGHTYVS
+944 SQHAGLGYTRVS

-1028 EWSPSN
+1028 EWTPSN

-1185 DITLYTKT
+1185 DITLYTRT
-1193 ATLTVNKADSKVM
+1193 ATLTVNKADSKVT

-1211 DTENKDLSDGSVV
+1211 DTQNTDLSDGSVV

-1253 ILVSDGTNYM
+1253 ILVSNGTNYM
-1263 WKDSDENYYPCN
+1263 WKDSDENYYPCS

-1302 GVSESDFIADID
+1302 SVSESDFIADID
-1314 GNTYKLASVNA
+1314 GNTYKLTSVNA

-1452 TGPESRRI
+1452 TGPESKRI

-1471 TAQWEPSGQGI
+1471 TAQWEPAGQGI

-1501 SMAIYTSFEG
+1501 SMSIYTSFEG

-1530 ISLERVSYDNTGKLQ
+1530 MSLERVSYDNTGKLQ

-1651 GSYGVSGLLP
+1651 RSYGVSGLLP
-1661 GIYDIAVAY
+1661 GIYDIDVAY
-1670 VKVGDQHSQVM
+1670 VKVDDQHSQVM

-1784 QIQMDKLK
+1784 QIQMAKLK

-1813 NEAHGTLKANY
+1813 NKAHGTLKANY

-1912 APVTVGSDGKT
+1912 SPVTVGSDGKT

-2026 VVDAVAAGGT
+2026 VVDAVAAGST

-2057 NEGYEIAYWE
+2057 NEGYEVAYWE
-2067 VNGEKVDAEAEGAGA
+2067 VNGEKVDAEAEGTGA

-2108 TSGNDTEMTVRSGD
+2108 TSGNDTEMTAKSGD
-2122 FDLANGGC
+2122 SDLANGGY
-2130 IAYASKDDLKFT
+2130 IAYASKDDLKFS

-2161 DVFSLAENSGE
+2161 DVFSLAEDSGE
-2172 GKLAETADAESGTER
+2172 GKLAETADSESGTER

-2204 VNATYRKIAPSVK
+2204 VNATYRKISPSVK

-2399 ISQGVAEKIF
+2399 ISQGVAENIF

-2446 VTADEVLE
+2446 VTAGETLYGE
-2454 GNSAQIRG
+2454 SADIRG
-2462 DRELKFT
+2462 DRMLKFT
-2469 ADADQYMECTGFTVK
+2469 AIPDLYMECTGYTVK

-2849 ELTKIPDN
+2849 DLTKIPDN

-3095 NMNISAAFKF
+3095 NMNIRAAFKF

-3114 TENGSITIRTAEGKT
+3114 TENGSITIKTAEGKT

-3146 KAANSCKL
+3146 KAANNCKL

-3224 QKCYVKFDSKS
+3224 QECYVNFNSKS

-3245 TRVTISGI
+3245 TRVTISSI
-3253 NGKSLAKSDMIK
+3253 NGKSLAKLDTIK

-3270 YRLVNGKKK
+3270 YKLVNGKKK

-3299 KKVLLPRKSYV
+3299 KKVLLPQKSYV
-3310 LGVKQTIQLKPGFT
+3310 LGVKQTIKLKPGYT
-3324 KADASKMV
+3324 KADASKKV
-3332 LDGTHGARYLYVCTN
+3332 LDGTHGARYLYACTN

>member
-1 MGDSDAH
+1 
-8 TPLIYVS
+8 
-15 SAATQKFITD
+15 
-25 NERKGKFN
+25 

-244 GKIDVN
+244 GKIDVS

-256 DGTRYSI
+256 DGTRSSI

-268 TLNKNSTYSDG
+268 TLNKNSTYGDG

-491 RYVYYDRLTDNYV
+491 RYVYYDGLTDNYV

-912 NEYSTEVFIEAN
+912 NEYSTEVFLEAN

-944 SQHAGLGHTYVS
+944 SQHAGLGHTRVS

-1241 NLITVTSGVREY
+1241 NLITVTSGVGEY

-1263 WKDSDENYYPCN
+1263 WKDSDENYYPCS

-1314 GNTYKLASVNA
+1314 GNTYKLISVNA
-1325 DDYAGEKV
+1325 ADYAGEKV

-1371 VYYYVADSESG
+1371 VYYYVAGSESG

-1452 TGPESRRI
+1452 TGPESKRI

-1530 ISLERVSYDNTGKLQ
+1530 MSLERVSYDNTGKLQ

-1562 GEFEDTDKYE
+1562 GKFEDTDKYE

-1651 GSYGVSGLLP
+1651 GSDGVSGLLP
-1661 GIYDIAVAY
+1661 GIYDIDVAY

-1936 RVDGTVTIESGEDG
+1936 RVDGTVIIESGEDG

-1980 QELGTISADLRT
+1980 QELGTVSADLRT

-2026 VVDAVAAGGT
+2026 VVDAVAAGSA

-2067 VNGEKVDAEAEGAGA
+2067 VNGEKVDAEAEGADA

-2108 TSGNDTEMTVRSGD
+2108 TSGNDTEMTAKSGD
-2122 FDLANGGC
+2122 SDLANGGC

-2204 VNATYRKIAPSVK
+2204 VNVTYRKITPSVK

-2379 VEFTAAAAEGY
+2379 VEFTATAAEGY

-2399 ISQGVAEKIF
+2399 ISQGVAEETF

-2446 VTADEVLE
+2446 VTSGETLDGESAD
-2454 GNSAQIRG
+2454 IRG
-2462 DRELKFT
+2462 DRMLKFM
-2469 ADADQYMECTGFTVK
+2469 AIPDQYMECTGFTVK

-2528 EANDAALGAVTAVY
+2528 EANDAALGTVTAVY

-2649 LKRHKDLTITVAPK
+2649 LKRHKDLTITVTPK

-2674 DGADVDSDELTYKL
+2674 DGVDVDSDELTYKL

-2725 STGYVGEDGDIS
+2725 STGYAGEDGDIS

-2782 VKEESGTDFGF
+2782 VKEESGADFGF

-2849 ELTKIPDN
+2849 DLTKIPDN

-3114 TENGSITIRTAEGKT
+3114 TENGSITIKTAEGKT

-3146 KAANSCKL
+3146 KAAKNCKL

-3212 KVNKAD
+3212 KVNRAD

-3224 QKCYVKFDSKS
+3224 QKCYVNFDSKS

-3253 NGKSLAKSDMIK
+3253 NGKSLAKLDMIK

-3270 YRLVNGKKK
+3270 YKLVNGKKK

-3289 VTNSSKYTNI
+3289 VTNSGKYTNI

-3332 LDGTHGARYLYVCTN
+3332 LDGTHGARYLYACTN

>member
-1 MGDSDAH
+1 
-8 TPLIYVS
+8 
-15 SAATQKFITD
+15 
-25 NERKGKFN
+25 

-164 KDNVKVEHGG
+164 EDNVKVEHGG

-217 LRVHGDKVFSPA
+217 LRVHGDKVFGPA

-358 YESGTDGSWCDY
+358 YESGAGGSWCDY

-400 VLNYN
+400 VQNRN

-434 DTDGRKQNYGMYAAN
+434 DTDGKKQNYGMYAAN

-478 YVQREYE
+478 YLQMEYE

-491 RYVYYDRLTDNYV
+491 RYVYYDSLTDNYV

-527 SNEYYRPVNAPMAL
+527 NKEYYRPVNAPLAL

-741 NTVSANLS
+741 NTVSTNLS

-876 GGKLKYAYQSGG
+876 GGKLKYTYQSGG

-912 NEYSTEVFIEAN
+912 NEYSTEVFLEAN

-944 SQHAGLGHTYVS
+944 SQHAGLGYTRVS

-1263 WKDSDENYYPCN
+1263 WKDSNENYYPCS

-1297 GGTAY
+1297 GGAAY

-1314 GNTYKLASVNA
+1314 GNTYKLTSVNA

-1452 TGPESRRI
+1452 TGPESKRI

-1501 SMAIYTSFEG
+1501 SMSIYTSFEG

-1530 ISLERVSYDNTGKLQ
+1530 MSLEKVSYDNTGKLQ

-1651 GSYGVSGLLP
+1651 RSYGVSGLLP
-1661 GIYDIAVAY
+1661 GIYDIDVAY

-1912 APVTVGSDGKT
+1912 SPVTVGSDGKT

-1936 RVDGTVTIESGEDG
+1936 RVDGTVIIESGEDG

-1980 QELGTISADLRT
+1980 QELGTVSADLRT

-2026 VVDAVAAGGT
+2026 VVDAVANGSA
-2036 DALVSGD
+2036 DALASGD

-2067 VNGEKVDAEAEGAGA
+2067 VNGEKVDAEAEGADA

-2108 TSGNDTEMTVRSGD
+2108 TSGNDTEMTAKSGD
-2122 FDLANGGC
+2122 SDLANGGC

-2142 FAVKRNY
+2142 FAAKRNY

-2161 DVFSLAENSGE
+2161 DVFSLAEDSGE

-2204 VNATYRKIAPSVK
+2204 VNATYKKITPSVK

-2323 TVDGDSSDVTVMAG
+2323 MVAGDSSDVTVMAG

-2469 ADADQYMECTGFTVK
+2469 AIPDLYMECTGYTVK

-3095 NMNISAAFKF
+3095 NMNIRAAFKF

-3114 TENGSITIRTAEGKT
+3114 TENGSITIKTAEGKT

-3146 KAANSCKL
+3146 KAANNCKL

-3224 QKCYVKFDSKS
+3224 QECYVNFNSKS

-3245 TRVTISGI
+3245 TRVTISSI
-3253 NGKSLAKSDMIK
+3253 NGKSLAKLDTIK

-3270 YRLVNGKKK
+3270 YKLVNGKKK

-3299 KKVLLPRKSYV
+3299 KKVLLPQKSYV
-3310 LGVKQTIQLKPGFT
+3310 LGVKQTIKLKPGYT
-3324 KADASKMV
+3324 KADASKKV
-3332 LDGTHGARYLYVCTN
+3332 LDGTHGARYLYACTN

>member
-1 MGDSDAH
+1 
-8 TPLIYVS
+8 
-15 SAATQKFITD
+15 
-25 NERKGKFN
+25 

-164 KDNVKVEHGG
+164 EDNVKVEHGG

-184 GNVLKKDSNGFNGLY
+184 GNVLKKDSNGFSGLY

-491 RYVYYDRLTDNYV
+491 RYVYYDSLTDNYV

-1263 WKDSDENYYPCN
+1263 WKDSNENYYPCS

-1297 GGTAY
+1297 GGAAY

-1314 GNTYKLASVNA
+1314 GNTYKLTSVNA

-1429 ITLSCQPKSLSGEDV
+1429 ITLSCQPKSLSGENV

-1530 ISLERVSYDNTGKLQ
+1530 MSLERVSYDNTGKLQ

-1562 GEFEDTDKYE
+1562 GKFEDTDKYE

-1651 GSYGVSGLLP
+1651 GSDGVSGLLP
-1661 GIYDIAVAY
+1661 GIYDIDVAY

-1936 RVDGTVTIESGEDG
+1936 RVDGTVIIESGEDG

-1980 QELGTISADLRT
+1980 QELGTVSADLRT

-2026 VVDAVAAGGT
+2026 VVDAVAAGSA

-2067 VNGEKVDAEAEGAGA
+2067 VNGEKVDAEAEGADA

-2108 TSGNDTEMTVRSGD
+2108 TSGNDTEMTAKSGD
-2122 FDLANGGC
+2122 SDLANGGC

-2204 VNATYRKIAPSVK
+2204 VNVTYRKITPSVK

-2247 KNLPSYIQIGDT
+2247 KNLPSYIQIGYT

-2379 VEFTAAAAEGY
+2379 VEFTATAAEGY

-2399 ISQGVAEKIF
+2399 ISQGVAEETF

-2446 VTADEVLE
+2446 VTSGETLDGESAD
-2454 GNSAQIRG
+2454 IRG
-2462 DRELKFT
+2462 DRMLKFT
-2469 ADADQYMECTGFTVK
+2469 AIPDQYMECTGFTVK

-2507 ASDIDVVAHFAKQEL
+2507 ASDIDVVAHFTKQEL

-2528 EANDAALGAVTAVY
+2528 EANDAALGTVTAVY

-2649 LKRHKDLTITVAPK
+2649 LKRHKDLTITVTPK

-2674 DGADVDSDELTYKL
+2674 DGVDVDSDELTYKL

-2725 STGYVGEDGDIS
+2725 STGYAGEDGDIS

-2782 VKEESGTDFGF
+2782 VKEESGADFGF

-2849 ELTKIPDN
+2849 DLTKIPDN

-2905 ESENIMSV
+2905 GSENIMSV

-2965 DGTEVENGEM
+2965 DGTEVKNGEM

-3224 QKCYVKFDSKS
+3224 QKCYVNFGSKS
-3235 LIKSVKGASA
+3235 LVKSVKGASA
-3245 TRVTISGI
+3245 TRVTISRI
-3253 NGKSLAKSDMIK
+3253 NGKSLAKLDTIK

-3270 YRLVNGKKK
+3270 YKLVNGKKK

-3299 KKVLLPRKSYV
+3299 KKVLLPQKSYV
-3310 LGVKQTIQLKPGFT
+3310 LGVKQTIKLKPGYT
-3324 KADASKMV
+3324 KADASKKV
-3332 LDGTHGARYLYVCTN
+3332 LDGTHGARYLYACTN

>member
-1 MGDSDAH
+1 
-8 TPLIYVS
+8 
-15 SAATQKFITD
+15 
-25 NERKGKFN
+25 

-164 KDNVKVEHGG
+164 EDNVKVEHGG

-217 LRVHGDKVFSPA
+217 LRVHGDKAFSPA

-244 GKIDVN
+244 GKIDVS

-256 DGTRYSI
+256 DGTRSSI

-268 TLNKNSTYSDG
+268 TLNKNSTYGDG

-337 KGNGRFTKGNNISI
+337 KRNGRFTKGNNISI

-358 YESGTDGSWCDY
+358 YESGAGGSWCDY

-491 RYVYYDRLTDNYV
+491 RYVYYDSLTDNYV

-1263 WKDSDENYYPCN
+1263 WKDSNENYYPCS

-1452 TGPESRRI
+1452 TGPESKRI

-1530 ISLERVSYDNTGKLQ
+1530 MSLERVSYDNTGKLQ

-1641 MPQRDRDYEL
+1641 MPQRYRDYEL
-1651 GSYGVSGLLP
+1651 GSDGASGLLP
-1661 GIYDIAVAY
+1661 GIYDIDVVY

-1686 NYIINLV
+1686 KYIINLV

-1912 APVTVGSDGKT
+1912 SPVTVGSDGKT

-1936 RVDGTVTIESGEDG
+1936 RVDGTVIIESGEDG

-1980 QELGTISADLRT
+1980 QELGTVSADLRT

-2026 VVDAVAAGGT
+2026 VVDAVANGST

-2108 TSGNDTEMTVRSGD
+2108 TSGNDTEMTARSGD
-2122 FDLANGGC
+2122 SDLANGGC

-2161 DVFSLAENSGE
+2161 DVFSLAEDSGE
-2172 GKLAETADAESGTER
+2172 GKLAETADSESGTER

-2204 VNATYRKIAPSVK
+2204 VNATYRKISPSVK

-2399 ISQGVAEKIF
+2399 ISQGVAENIF

-2446 VTADEVLE
+2446 VTSGETLYGESAD
-2454 GNSAQIRG
+2454 IRG
-2462 DRELKFT
+2462 DRMLKFT
-2469 ADADQYMECTGFTVK
+2469 AIPDLYMECTGYTVK
-2484 TAEGTKDYTAEELGS
+2484 TSDGEKQYSASELNGD
-2499 NVFVVDKV
+2499 VLVIDKV
-2507 ASDIDVVAHFAKQEL
+2507 SSDTDVTAHFAKKEL
-2522 KSVITF
+2522 KAVITF
-2528 EANDAALGAVTAVY
+2528 AANDPDLGTVAAVY
-2542 GLDEK
+2542 GADKK
-2547 AEITSGD
+2547 AIVSGD
-2554 SQVSGGDA
+2554 SQIAGGD
-2562 VFTAAPADGQMIEGW
+2562 VIFTAAPAEGQMIEGW
-2577 YLDPEC
+2577 YKNPEC
-2583 TQAIEGTELEQTT
+2583 TEAIEGTNQEQPE
-2596 YEVKTIYTDV
+2596 YSAHAVYADL

-2613 EIPEYTVKVGTT
+2613 EIPEYTVKLGINGT
-2625 GTGSAKIT
+2625 GTADIEAESEGVKLDIA
-2633 ASSDG
+2633 
-2638 EELEIVSGEVK
+2638 SGEVK
-2649 LKRHKDLTITVAPK
+2649 VKRHADLKVTVRPR
-2663 DEYNTVEHWTV
+2663 DVYNTVEYWIV
-2674 DGADVDSDELTYKL
+2674 DGEEVDKTELTYQIDDL
-2688 TDITKDA
+2688 TEDRSV
-2695 EIYAYIAPSLLVNVI
+2695 YAYVSPSLLVDVI
-2710 FKNEDEV
+2710 FKDGDPV
-2717 KKYDNIDI
+2717 KKYDKIDI
-2725 STGYVGEDGDIS
+2725 RAGYVAEDGDES
-2737 GLKPINAENNLV
+2737 GLKVINAENNSV
-2749 RIGSGKDVRFAITP
+2749 RVGSGKDVSFEITP
-2763 SDDYMIQAWTVKYI
+2763 GDDYMIQSWTVRYM
-2777 RGGKV
+2777 RGDRV
-2782 VKEESGTDFGF
+2782 VKEESGKDFGF
-2793 TNEILLND
+2793 TNKILLKN

-2808 SAELVDRV
+2808 SAELVDRK
-2816 GYAIPVEGNYD
+2816 GYYIPAEGYYNQA
-2827 RDNNLIETA
+2827 NELVTNSAE
-2836 GGESTPETAYTIT
+2836 GEEGSEAAYTVS
-2849 ELTKIPDN
+2849 ELTKQPDN
-2857 VVFKNDNGVVLD
+2857 VVFRAEDGSVID
-2869 NMVRENGDASVVITP
+2869 NMVRENGDAGVTITP
-2884 AEGWRIRDI
+2884 ENGWRIRGITVSDAVSGQ
-2893 IIDEPENAENSE
+2893 EENL
-2905 ESENIMSV
+2905 MTV
-2913 QPVLAED
+2913 TPVLAED
-2920 GTETGAYLVSDVNV
+2920 GTETGAYRVVSQNV
-2934 TKNMEFK
+2934 TENMTFT
-2941 VDAVKLYSVTIA
+2941 VDAVRLYTVNIA
-2953 DTEHG
+2953 DTQHG
-2958 NIKVTKP
+2958 KITVIKK
-2965 DGTEVENGEM
+2965 DGTEVSNGQTV
-2975 IDEKTV
+2975 DEGTL

-2986 TPDMYY
+2986 VPDKYY
-2992 DFDAW
+2992 DFDTW
-2997 TEDAADQAESTFEK
+2997 TDDVADQTESTFEQ
-3011 ALDGSITVG
+3011 ALDGNITVG
-3020 AAFKARYAKVSIA
+3020 AAFKARYAKVNIA
-3033 TVKNGTVTVTT
+3033 SVKNGKITVTT
-3044 ADGKKIS
+3044 ADGKKIA
-3051 NGQLVQEGTDII
+3051 NGQLVQEGTVIV
-3063 CKAIPA
+3063 CKAVPA

-3083 KTGTTVK
+3083 KKGGTVK

-3095 NMNISAAFKF
+3095 NMKISAAFKY
-3105 RYVKVAIGK
+3105 RYVKIAIGK
-3114 TENGSITIRTAEGKT
+3114 TVNGTISVKTADGKT
-3129 VKNGASVIE
+3129 VKNGSAIKE
-3138 GTVLICTA
+3138 GTVIVCTA
-3146 KAANSCKL
+3146 KAAKNCKL
-3154 GSWTGS
+3154 GYWSGS

-3165 TSVKV
+3165 TSVRV
-3170 AANKNMKINARF
+3170 AANNNMTINAKF
-3182 VAKIPAQNT
+3182 VAQIPARDT

-3196 NIHAVVSGN
+3196 NIQTAITN
-3205 KVTVVWG
+3205 KSLTIKWG
-3212 KVNKAD
+3212 KVAGAD
-3218 GYDIYA
+3218 GYDVFM
-3224 QKCYVKFDSKS
+3224 QNCSKKMDTKNPVKT
-3235 LIKSVKGASA
+3235 VRGASSNK
-3245 TRVTISGI
+3245 TTITKMHGTALSKCGI
-3253 NGKSLAKSDMIK
+3253 VKIQ
-3265 LRVKA
+3265 VKA
-3270 YRLVNGKKK
+3270 YKLVNGKKK
-3279 YIDNSVMLHI
+3279 YIDKSVLLHI
-3289 VTNSSKYTNI
+3289 VLNSEKRTNI
-3299 KKVLLPRKSYV
+3299 KKVTLAKKVYTMS
-3310 LGVKQTIQLKPGFT
+3310 VKQAVTLKPVFT
-3324 KADASKMV
+3324 PANASK
-3332 LDGTHGARYLYVCTN
+3332 LLLGAEHGPRAFYYSTN
-3347 KNVATVDAKGRI
+3347 TNVAIVDANGVV
-3359 KAKAAGKCTVYVIAV
+3359 KAKASGKCTIYVISISGV
-3374 NGTTQAVQI
+3374 SSPVQI
-3383 IVK
+3383 TVR

>member
-1 MGDSDAH
+1 
-8 TPLIYVS
+8 
-15 SAATQKFITD
+15 
-25 NERKGKFN
+25 

-164 KDNVKVEHGG
+164 EDNVKVEHGG

-184 GNVLKKDSNGFNGLY
+184 GNVLKKDSNGFSGLY

-434 DTDGRKQNYGMYAAN
+434 DTDGGKQNYGMYAAN

-491 RYVYYDRLTDNYV
+491 RYVYYDSLTDNYV

-550 GNNENDSVLFGAE
+550 GNNENDSVLFDAE

-777 FEYANTKTTEYE
+777 FEYANTQTTEYE

-912 NEYSTEVFIEAN
+912 NEYSTEVFLEAN

-944 SQHAGLGHTYVS
+944 SQHAGLGHTRVS

-1023 NSVSL
+1023 KSVSL

-1263 WKDSDENYYPCN
+1263 WKDSNENYYPCS

-1452 TGPESRRI
+1452 TGPESKRI

-1530 ISLERVSYDNTGKLQ
+1530 MSLERVSYDNTGKLQ

-1562 GEFEDTDKYE
+1562 GKFEDTDKYE

-1651 GSYGVSGLLP
+1651 GSDGVSGLLP
-1661 GIYDIAVAY
+1661 GIYDIDVAY

-1936 RVDGTVTIESGEDG
+1936 RVDGTVIIESGEDG

-1980 QELGTISADLRT
+1980 QELGTVSADLRT

-2026 VVDAVAAGGT
+2026 VVDAVAAGSA

-2067 VNGEKVDAEAEGAGA
+2067 VNGEKVDAEAEGADA

-2108 TSGNDTEMTVRSGD
+2108 TSGNDTEMTAKSGD
-2122 FDLANGGC
+2122 SDLANGGC

-2204 VNATYRKIAPSVK
+2204 VNATYRKITPSVK

-2379 VEFTAAAAEGY
+2379 VEFTATAAEGY

-2399 ISQGVAEKIF
+2399 ISQGVAEETF

-2446 VTADEVLE
+2446 VTSGETLDGESAD
-2454 GNSAQIRG
+2454 IRG
-2462 DRELKFT
+2462 DRMLKFT
-2469 ADADQYMECTGFTVK
+2469 AIPDQYMECTGFTVK

-2507 ASDIDVVAHFAKQEL
+2507 ASDIDVVAHFTKQEL

-2528 EANDAALGAVTAVY
+2528 EANDAALGTVTAVY

-2649 LKRHKDLTITVAPK
+2649 LKRHKDLTITVTPK

-2674 DGADVDSDELTYKL
+2674 DGVDVDSDELTYKL

-2849 ELTKIPDN
+2849 DLTKIPDN

-2905 ESENIMSV
+2905 GSENIMSV

-3114 TENGSITIRTAEGKT
+3114 TENGSITIKTAEGKT

-3146 KAANSCKL
+3146 KAAKNCKL

-3212 KVNKAD
+3212 KVNRAD

-3224 QKCYVKFDSKS
+3224 QKCYVNFDSKS

-3253 NGKSLAKSDMIK
+3253 NGKSLAKLDMIK

-3270 YRLVNGKKK
+3270 YKLVNGKKK

-3289 VTNSSKYTNI
+3289 VTNSGKYTNI

-3332 LDGTHGARYLYVCTN
+3332 LDGTHGARYLYACTN

>member
-1 MGDSDAH
+1 
-8 TPLIYVS
+8 
-15 SAATQKFITD
+15 
-25 NERKGKFN
+25 

-164 KDNVKVEHGG
+164 EDNVKVEHGG

-217 LRVHGDKVFSPA
+217 LRVHGDKVFGPA

-244 GKIDVN
+244 GKIDVS

-256 DGTRYSI
+256 DGTRSSI

-268 TLNKNSTYSDG
+268 TLNKNSTYGDG

-337 KGNGRFTKGNNISI
+337 KRNGRFTKGNNISI

-491 RYVYYDRLTDNYV
+491 RYVYYDSLTDNYV

-1263 WKDSDENYYPCN
+1263 WKDSNENYYPCS

-1297 GGTAY
+1297 GGAAY

-1314 GNTYKLASVNA
+1314 GNTYKLTSVNA

-1429 ITLSCQPKSLSGEDV
+1429 ITLSCQPKSLSGENV

-1530 ISLERVSYDNTGKLQ
+1530 MSLERVSYDNTGKLQ

-1562 GEFEDTDKYE
+1562 GKFEDTDKYE

-1651 GSYGVSGLLP
+1651 GSDGVSGLLP
-1661 GIYDIAVAY
+1661 GIYDIDVAY

-1936 RVDGTVTIESGEDG
+1936 RVDGTVIIESGEDG

-1980 QELGTISADLRT
+1980 QELGTVSADLRT

-2026 VVDAVAAGGT
+2026 VVDAVAAGSA

-2067 VNGEKVDAEAEGAGA
+2067 VNGEKVDAEAEGADA

-2108 TSGNDTEMTVRSGD
+2108 TSGNDTEMTAKSGD
-2122 FDLANGGC
+2122 SDLANGGC

-2204 VNATYRKIAPSVK
+2204 VNVTYRKITPSVK

-2247 KNLPSYIQIGDT
+2247 KNLPSYIQIGYT

-2379 VEFTAAAAEGY
+2379 VEFTATAAEGY

-2399 ISQGVAEKIF
+2399 ISQGVAEETF

-2446 VTADEVLE
+2446 VTSGETLDGESAD
-2454 GNSAQIRG
+2454 IRG
-2462 DRELKFT
+2462 DRMLKFT
-2469 ADADQYMECTGFTVK
+2469 AIPDQYMECTGFTVK

-2507 ASDIDVVAHFAKQEL
+2507 ASDIDVVAHFTKQEL

-2528 EANDAALGAVTAVY
+2528 EANDAALGTVTAVY

-2649 LKRHKDLTITVAPK
+2649 LKRHKDLTITVTPK

-2674 DGADVDSDELTYKL
+2674 DGVDVDSDELTYKL

-2725 STGYVGEDGDIS
+2725 STGYAGEDGDIS

-2782 VKEESGTDFGF
+2782 VKEESGADFGF

-2849 ELTKIPDN
+2849 DLTKIPDN

-2905 ESENIMSV
+2905 GSENIMSV

-2965 DGTEVENGEM
+2965 DGTEVKNGEM

-3224 QKCYVKFDSKS
+3224 QKCYVNFGSKS
-3235 LIKSVKGASA
+3235 LVKSVKGASA
-3245 TRVTISGI
+3245 TRVTISRI
-3253 NGKSLAKSDMIK
+3253 NGKSLAKLDTIK

-3270 YRLVNGKKK
+3270 YKLVNGKKK

-3299 KKVLLPRKSYV
+3299 KKVLLPQKSYV
-3310 LGVKQTIQLKPGFT
+3310 LGVKQTIKLKPGYT
-3324 KADASKMV
+3324 KADASKKV
-3332 LDGTHGARYLYVCTN
+3332 LDGTHGARYLYACTN

>member
-1 MGDSDAH
+1 
-8 TPLIYVS
+8 
-15 SAATQKFITD
+15 
-25 NERKGKFN
+25 

-164 KDNVKVEHGG
+164 EDNVKVEHGG

-217 LRVHGDKVFSPA
+217 LRVHGDKAFSPA

-244 GKIDVN
+244 GKIDVS

-256 DGTRYSI
+256 DGTRSSI

-268 TLNKNSTYSDG
+268 TLNKNSTYGDG

-337 KGNGRFTKGNNISI
+337 KRNGRFTKGNNISI

-358 YESGTDGSWCDY
+358 YESGAGGSWCDY

-491 RYVYYDRLTDNYV
+491 RYVYYDSLTDNYV

-1159 SNPTLRLTDVS
+1159 SNPALRLTDVS

-1263 WKDSDENYYPCN
+1263 WKDSNENYYPCS

-1297 GGTAY
+1297 GGAAY

-1314 GNTYKLASVNA
+1314 GNTYKLTSVNA

-1452 TGPESRRI
+1452 TGPESKRI

-1501 SMAIYTSFEG
+1501 SMSIYTSFEG

-1530 ISLERVSYDNTGKLQ
+1530 MSLEKVSYDNTGKLQ

-1651 GSYGVSGLLP
+1651 RSYGVSGLLP
-1661 GIYDIAVAY
+1661 GIYDIDVAY

-1912 APVTVGSDGKT
+1912 SPVTVGSDGKT

-1936 RVDGTVTIESGEDG
+1936 RVDGTVIIESGEDG

-1980 QELGTISADLRT
+1980 QELGTVSADLRT

-2026 VVDAVAAGGT
+2026 VVDAVVAGGT

-2108 TSGNDTEMTVRSGD
+2108 TSGNDTEMTARSGD
-2122 FDLANGGC
+2122 SDLANGGC

-2204 VNATYRKIAPSVK
+2204 VNATYRKISPSVK

-2379 VEFTAAAAEGY
+2379 VEFTATAAEGY

-2424 FDRPVYKITWSADG
+2424 FDRPVYRITWSADG

-2446 VTADEVLE
+2446 VTSGETLYGESAD
-2454 GNSAQIRG
+2454 IRG
-2462 DRELKFT
+2462 DRMLKFT
-2469 ADADQYMECTGFTVK
+2469 AIPDLYMECTGYTVK
-2484 TAEGTKDYTAEELGS
+2484 TSDGEKQYSASELNGD
-2499 NVFVVDKV
+2499 VLVIDKV
-2507 ASDIDVVAHFAKQEL
+2507 SSDTDVTAHFAKKEL
-2522 KSVITF
+2522 KAVITF
-2528 EANDAALGAVTAVY
+2528 AANDPDLGTVSAVY
-2542 GLDEK
+2542 GADKK
-2547 AEITSGD
+2547 AIVSGD
-2554 SQVSGGDA
+2554 SQIAGGD
-2562 VFTAAPADGQMIEGW
+2562 VIFTAAPAEGQMIEGW
-2577 YLDPEC
+2577 YKNPEC
-2583 TQAIEGTELEQTT
+2583 TEAIEGTNQEQPE
-2596 YEVKTIYTDV
+2596 YSAHAVYADL

-2613 EIPEYTVKVGTT
+2613 EIPEYTVKLGINGT
-2625 GTGSAKIT
+2625 GTADIEAESEGVKLDIA
-2633 ASSDG
+2633 
-2638 EELEIVSGEVK
+2638 SGEVK
-2649 LKRHKDLTITVAPK
+2649 VKRHADLKVTVRPR
-2663 DEYNTVEHWTV
+2663 DVYNTVEYWIV
-2674 DGADVDSDELTYKL
+2674 DGEEVDKTELTYQIDDL
-2688 TDITKDA
+2688 TEDRSV
-2695 EIYAYIAPSLLVNVI
+2695 YAYVSPSLLVDVI
-2710 FKNEDEV
+2710 FKDSDPV
-2717 KKYDNIDI
+2717 KKYDKIDI
-2725 STGYVGEDGDIS
+2725 RAGYVAEDGDES
-2737 GLKPINAENNLV
+2737 GLKVINAENNSV
-2749 RIGSGKDVRFAITP
+2749 RVGSGKDVSFEITP
-2763 SDDYMIQAWTVKYI
+2763 GDDYMIQSWTVRYM
-2777 RGGKV
+2777 RGDRV
-2782 VKEESGTDFGF
+2782 VKEESGKDFGF
-2793 TNEILLND
+2793 TNKILLKN

-2808 SAELVDRV
+2808 SAELVDRK
-2816 GYAIPVEGNYD
+2816 GYYIPAEGYYNQA
-2827 RDNNLIETA
+2827 NELVTNSAEGEA
-2836 GGESTPETAYTIT
+2836 GSEAAYTVS
-2849 ELTKIPDN
+2849 ELTKQPDN
-2857 VVFKNDNGVVLD
+2857 VVFRADDGSVID
-2869 NMVRENGDASVVITP
+2869 NMVRENGDAGVTITP
-2884 AEGWRIRDI
+2884 ENGWRIRGITVSDAVSGQ
-2893 IIDEPENAENSE
+2893 EENL
-2905 ESENIMSV
+2905 MTV
-2913 QPVLAED
+2913 TPVLAED
-2920 GTETGAYLVSDVNV
+2920 GTETGAYRVVSENV
-2934 TKNMEFK
+2934 TENMTFT
-2941 VDAVKLYSVTIA
+2941 VDAVRLYTVNIA
-2953 DTEHG
+2953 DTQHG
-2958 NIKVTKP
+2958 KITVIKE
-2965 DGTEVENGEM
+2965 DGTEVSNGQTV
-2975 IDEKTV
+2975 DEGTL

-2986 TPDMYY
+2986 VPDKYY
-2992 DFDAW
+2992 DFDTW
-2997 TEDAADQAESTFEK
+2997 TDDAADQTESTFEQ
-3011 ALDGSITVG
+3011 ALDGNITVG
-3020 AAFKARYAKVSIA
+3020 AAFKARYAKVNIA
-3033 TVKNGTVTVTT
+3033 SVKNGKITVKT
-3044 ADGKKIS
+3044 ADGKKIA
-3051 NGQLVQEGTDII
+3051 NGQLVQEGTVIV
-3063 CKAIPA
+3063 CKAVPA

-3083 KTGTTVK
+3083 KKGGTVK

-3095 NMNISAAFKF
+3095 NMKISAAFKY
-3105 RYVKVAIGK
+3105 RYVKIAIGK
-3114 TENGSITIRTAEGKT
+3114 TVNGTISVKTADGKT
-3129 VKNGASVIE
+3129 VKNGSAIKE
-3138 GTVLICTA
+3138 GTVIVCTA
-3146 KAANSCKL
+3146 KAAKNCKL
-3154 GSWTGS
+3154 GYWSGS

-3165 TSVKV
+3165 TSVRV
-3170 AANKNMKINARF
+3170 AANNNMTINAKF
-3182 VAKIPAQNT
+3182 VAQIPARDT

-3196 NIHAVVSGN
+3196 NIQTAITN
-3205 KVTVVWG
+3205 KSLTIKWG
-3212 KVNKAD
+3212 KVAGAN
-3218 GYDIYA
+3218 GYDVFM
-3224 QKCYVKFDSKS
+3224 QNCSKKMDTKNPVKT
-3235 LIKSVKGASA
+3235 VRGASSNK
-3245 TRVTISGI
+3245 TTITKMHGTALSKCGI
-3253 NGKSLAKSDMIK
+3253 VKIQ
-3265 LRVKA
+3265 VKA
-3270 YRLVNGKKK
+3270 YKLVNGKKK
-3279 YIDNSVMLHI
+3279 YIDKSVLLHI
-3289 VTNSSKYTNI
+3289 VLNSEKRTNI
-3299 KKVLLPRKSYV
+3299 KKVTLAKKVYTMS
-3310 LGVKQTIQLKPGFT
+3310 VKQAVTLKPVFT
-3324 KADASKMV
+3324 PANASK
-3332 LDGTHGARYLYVCTN
+3332 LLLGAEHGPRAFYYSTN
-3347 KNVATVDAKGRI
+3347 TNVAIVDANGVV
-3359 KAKAAGKCTVYVIAV
+3359 KAKASGKCTIYVISISGV
-3374 NGTTQAVQI
+3374 SSPVQI
-3383 IVK
+3383 TVR

>member
-1 MGDSDAH
+1 
-8 TPLIYVS
+8 
-15 SAATQKFITD
+15 
-25 NERKGKFN
+25 

-164 KDNVKVEHGG
+164 EDNVKVEHGG

-237 IDGKEYR
+237 IAGKEYR
-244 GKIDVN
+244 GKIDVS

-256 DGTRYSI
+256 DGTRSSI

-268 TLNKNSTYSDG
+268 TLNKNSTYGDG

-337 KGNGRFTKGNNISI
+337 KRNGRFTKGNNISI

-358 YESGTDGSWCDY
+358 YESGTGGSWCDY

-491 RYVYYDRLTDNYV
+491 RYVYYDSLTDNYV

-1263 WKDSDENYYPCN
+1263 WKDSDENYYPCS

-1371 VYYYVADSESG
+1371 VYYYVAGSESG

-1452 TGPESRRI
+1452 TGPESKRI

-1530 ISLERVSYDNTGKLQ
+1530 MSLEKVSYDNTGKLQ

-1562 GEFEDTDKYE
+1562 GKFEDTDKYE

-1651 GSYGVSGLLP
+1651 RSYGVSGLLP
-1661 GIYDIAVAY
+1661 GIYDIDVAY
-1670 VKVGDQHSQVM
+1670 VKVDDQHSQVM

-1784 QIQMDKLK
+1784 QIQMAKLK

-1813 NEAHGTLKANY
+1813 NKAHGTLKANY

-1912 APVTVGSDGKT
+1912 SPVTVGSDGKT

-2026 VVDAVAAGGT
+2026 VVDAVAAGST

-2057 NEGYEIAYWE
+2057 NEGYEVAYWE
-2067 VNGEKVDAEAEGAGA
+2067 VNGEKVDAEAEGTGA

-2108 TSGNDTEMTVRSGD
+2108 TSGNDTEMTAKSGD
-2122 FDLANGGC
+2122 SDLANGGY
-2130 IAYASKDDLKFT
+2130 IAYASKDDLKFS
-2142 FAVKRNY
+2142 FAVKRSY

-2161 DVFSLAENSGE
+2161 DVFSLAEDSGE
-2172 GKLAETADAESGTER
+2172 GKLTETADAESGTER

-2204 VNATYRKIAPSVK
+2204 VNATYRKITPSVK
-2217 AEYSLKVIEKAS
+2217 AEYSMKVIEKAS
-2229 AGEASG
+2229 AGESSG

-2446 VTADEVLE
+2446 VTSGETLYGESAD
-2454 GNSAQIRG
+2454 IRG
-2462 DRELKFT
+2462 DRMLKFT
-2469 ADADQYMECTGFTVK
+2469 AIPDLYMECTGYTVK

-2528 EANDAALGAVTAVY
+2528 EANDAALGTVTAVY
-2542 GLDEK
+2542 GLDKK

-2554 SQVSGGDA
+2554 SQVSGGDV
-2562 VFTAAPADGQMIEGW
+2562 VFTAAPAEGQMIEGW

-2583 TQAIEGTELEQTT
+2583 TQAIEGTGLEQTT
-2596 YEVKTIYTDV
+2596 YEVKTIYSDV

-2849 ELTKIPDN
+2849 DLTKIPDN
-2857 VVFKNDNGVVLD
+2857 EVFKNDNGVVLD

-3011 ALDGSITVG
+3011 ALDESITVG

-3095 NMNISAAFKF
+3095 NMNIRAAFKF

-3114 TENGSITIRTAEGKT
+3114 TENGSITIKTAEGKT

-3146 KAANSCKL
+3146 KAANNCKL

-3224 QKCYVKFDSKS
+3224 QECYVNFGSKS
-3235 LIKSVKGASA
+3235 LVKSVKGASA
-3245 TRVTISGI
+3245 TRVTISRI
-3253 NGKSLAKSDMIK
+3253 NGKSLAKFDTIK

-3270 YRLVNGKKK
+3270 YKLVNGKKK

-3299 KKVLLPRKSYV
+3299 KKVLLPQKSYV
-3310 LGVKQTIQLKPGFT
+3310 LGVKQTIKLKPGYT
-3324 KADASKMV
+3324 KADASKKV
-3332 LDGTHGARYLYVCTN
+3332 LDGTHGARYLYACTN

>member
-1 MGDSDAH
+1 
-8 TPLIYVS
+8 
-15 SAATQKFITD
+15 
-25 NERKGKFN
+25 

-164 KDNVKVEHGG
+164 EDNVKVEHGG

-184 GNVLKKDSNGFNGLY
+184 GNVLKKDSNGFDGLY

-217 LRVHGDKVFSPA
+217 LRVHGDKVFGPA

-434 DTDGRKQNYGMYAAN
+434 DTDGGKQNYGMYAAN

-491 RYVYYDRLTDNYV
+491 RYVYYDSLTDNYV

-527 SNEYYRPVNAPMAL
+527 SNEYYRPVNAPLAL

-967 NVPADCTGFSF
+967 SVPADCTGFSF

-1263 WKDSDENYYPCN
+1263 WKDSNENYYPCS

-1297 GGTAY
+1297 GGAAY

-1314 GNTYKLASVNA
+1314 GNTYKLTSVNA

-1429 ITLSCQPKSLSGEDV
+1429 ITLSCQPKSLSGENV

-1530 ISLERVSYDNTGKLQ
+1530 MSLERVSYDNTGKLQ

-1562 GEFEDTDKYE
+1562 GKFEDTDKYE

-1651 GSYGVSGLLP
+1651 GSDGVSGLLP
-1661 GIYDIAVAY
+1661 GIYDIDVAY

-1936 RVDGTVTIESGEDG
+1936 RVDGTVIIESGEDG

-1980 QELGTISADLRT
+1980 QELGTVSADLRT

-2026 VVDAVAAGGT
+2026 VVDAVAAGSA

-2067 VNGEKVDAEAEGAGA
+2067 VNGEKVDAEAEGADA

-2108 TSGNDTEMTVRSGD
+2108 TSGNDTEMTAKSGD
-2122 FDLANGGC
+2122 SDLANGGC

-2204 VNATYRKIAPSVK
+2204 VNVTYRKITPSVK

-2247 KNLPSYIQIGDT
+2247 KNLPSYIQIGYT

-2379 VEFTAAAAEGY
+2379 VEFTATAAEGY

-2399 ISQGVAEKIF
+2399 ISQGVAEETF

-2446 VTADEVLE
+2446 VTSGETLDGESAD
-2454 GNSAQIRG
+2454 IRG
-2462 DRELKFT
+2462 DRMLKFT
-2469 ADADQYMECTGFTVK
+2469 AIPDQYMECTGFTVK

-2528 EANDAALGAVTAVY
+2528 EANDAALGTVTAVY

-2649 LKRHKDLTITVAPK
+2649 LKRHKDLTITVTPK

-2725 STGYVGEDGDIS
+2725 STGYAGEDGDIS

-2782 VKEESGTDFGF
+2782 VKEESGADFGF

-2849 ELTKIPDN
+2849 DLTKIPDN

-2913 QPVLAED
+2913 QPVLSED

-3114 TENGSITIRTAEGKT
+3114 TENGSITIKTAEGKT

-3146 KAANSCKL
+3146 KAAKNCKL

-3212 KVNKAD
+3212 KVNRAD

-3224 QKCYVKFDSKS
+3224 QKCYVNFDSKS

-3253 NGKSLAKSDMIK
+3253 NGKSLAKLDMIK

-3270 YRLVNGKKK
+3270 YKLVNGKKK

-3332 LDGTHGARYLYVCTN
+3332 LDGTHGARYLYACTN

>member
-1 MGDSDAH
+1 M
-8 TPLIYVS
+8 VS
-15 SAATQKFITD
+15 FLS
-25 NERKGKFN
+25 EREEEI

-164 KDNVKVEHGG
+164 EDNVKVEHGG

-237 IDGKEYR
+237 IDGKAYR

-358 YESGTDGSWCDY
+358 YESGADGSWCDY

-434 DTDGRKQNYGMYAAN
+434 DTDGGKQNYGMYAAN

-491 RYVYYDRLTDNYV
+491 RYVYYDSLTDNYV

-527 SNEYYRPVNAPMAL
+527 SKEYYRPVNAPLAL

-575 GSEIGSMSIC
+575 GSEIGSISIC

-1263 WKDSDENYYPCN
+1263 WKDSNENYYPCS

-1297 GGTAY
+1297 GGAAY

-1314 GNTYKLASVNA
+1314 GNTYKLTSVNA

-1452 TGPESRRI
+1452 TGPESKRI

-1530 ISLERVSYDNTGKLQ
+1530 MSLERVSYDNTGKLQ

-1562 GEFEDTDKYE
+1562 GKFEDTDKYE

-1601 NVGRAQLEIAAQDTE
+1601 NVGRTQLEIAAQDTE

-1661 GIYDIAVAY
+1661 GIYDIDVAY

-1936 RVDGTVTIESGEDG
+1936 RVDGTVIIESGEDG

-1980 QELGTISADLRT
+1980 QELGTVSADLRT

-2026 VVDAVAAGGT
+2026 VVDAVAAGSA

-2067 VNGEKVDAEAEGAGA
+2067 VNGEKVDAEAEGADA

-2108 TSGNDTEMTVRSGD
+2108 TSGNDTEMTAKSGD
-2122 FDLANGGC
+2122 SDLANGGC

-2204 VNATYRKIAPSVK
+2204 VNVTYRKITPSVK

-2399 ISQGVAEKIF
+2399 ISQGVAEETF

-2446 VTADEVLE
+2446 VTSGETLDGESAD
-2454 GNSAQIRG
+2454 IRG
-2462 DRELKFT
+2462 DRMLKFM
-2469 ADADQYMECTGFTVK
+2469 AIPDQYMECTGFTVK

-2528 EANDAALGAVTAVY
+2528 EANDAALGTVTAVY

-2649 LKRHKDLTITVAPK
+2649 LKRHKDLTITVTPK

-2674 DGADVDSDELTYKL
+2674 DGVDVDSDELTYKL

-2725 STGYVGEDGDIS
+2725 STGYAGEDGDIS

-2782 VKEESGTDFGF
+2782 VKEESGADFGF

-2849 ELTKIPDN
+2849 DLTKIPDN

-3114 TENGSITIRTAEGKT
+3114 TENGSITIKTAEGKT

-3146 KAANSCKL
+3146 KAAKNCKL

-3212 KVNKAD
+3212 KVNRAD

-3224 QKCYVKFDSKS
+3224 QKCYVNFDSKS

-3253 NGKSLAKSDMIK
+3253 NGKSLAKLDMIK

-3270 YRLVNGKKK
+3270 YKLVNGKKK

-3332 LDGTHGARYLYVCTN
+3332 LDGTHGARYLYACTN

>member
-1 MGDSDAH
+1 
-8 TPLIYVS
+8 
-15 SAATQKFITD
+15 
-25 NERKGKFN
+25 

-164 KDNVKVEHGG
+164 EDNVKVEHGG

-217 LRVHGDKVFSPA
+217 LRVHGDKVFGPA

-268 TLNKNSTYSDG
+268 TLNKNSTYGDG

-358 YESGTDGSWCDY
+358 YESGAGGSWCDY

-400 VLNYN
+400 VQNRN

-434 DTDGRKQNYGMYAAN
+434 DTDGKKQNYGMYAAN

-478 YVQREYE
+478 YLQMEYE

-491 RYVYYDRLTDNYV
+491 RYVYYDSLTDNYV

-527 SNEYYRPVNAPMAL
+527 NKEYYRPVNAPLAL

-741 NTVSANLS
+741 NTVSTNLS

-876 GGKLKYAYQSGG
+876 GGKLKYTYQSGG

-912 NEYSTEVFIEAN
+912 NEYSTEVFLEAN

-944 SQHAGLGHTYVS
+944 SQHAGLGYTRVS

-1263 WKDSDENYYPCN
+1263 WKDSNENYYPCS

-1297 GGTAY
+1297 GGAAY

-1314 GNTYKLASVNA
+1314 GNTYKLTSVNA

-1452 TGPESRRI
+1452 TGPESKRI

-1501 SMAIYTSFEG
+1501 SMSIYTSFEG

-1530 ISLERVSYDNTGKLQ
+1530 MSLEKVSYDNTGKLQ

-1651 GSYGVSGLLP
+1651 RSYGVSGLLP
-1661 GIYDIAVAY
+1661 GIYDIDVAY

-1912 APVTVGSDGKT
+1912 SPVTVGSDGKT

-1936 RVDGTVTIESGEDG
+1936 RVDGTVIIESGEDG

-1980 QELGTISADLRT
+1980 QELGTVSADLRT

-2026 VVDAVAAGGT
+2026 VVDAVVAGGT

-2108 TSGNDTEMTVRSGD
+2108 TSGNDTEMTARSGD
-2122 FDLANGGC
+2122 SDLANGGC

-2204 VNATYRKIAPSVK
+2204 VNATYRKISPSVK

-2379 VEFTAAAAEGY
+2379 VEFTATAAEGY

-2424 FDRPVYKITWSADG
+2424 FDRPVYRITWSADG

-2446 VTADEVLE
+2446 VTSGETLYGESAD
-2454 GNSAQIRG
+2454 IRG
-2462 DRELKFT
+2462 DRMLKFT
-2469 ADADQYMECTGFTVK
+2469 AIPDLYMECTGYTVK
-2484 TAEGTKDYTAEELGS
+2484 TSDGEKQYSASELNGD
-2499 NVFVVDKV
+2499 VLVIDKV
-2507 ASDIDVVAHFAKQEL
+2507 SSDTDVTAHFAKKEL
-2522 KSVITF
+2522 KAVITF
-2528 EANDAALGAVTAVY
+2528 AANDPDLGTVSAVY
-2542 GLDEK
+2542 GADKK
-2547 AEITSGD
+2547 AIVSGD
-2554 SQVSGGDA
+2554 SQIAGGD
-2562 VFTAAPADGQMIEGW
+2562 VIFTAAPAEGQMIEGW
-2577 YLDPEC
+2577 YKNPEC
-2583 TQAIEGTELEQTT
+2583 TEAIEGTNQEQPE
-2596 YEVKTIYTDV
+2596 YSAHAVYADL

-2613 EIPEYTVKVGTT
+2613 EIPEYTVKLGINGT
-2625 GTGSAKIT
+2625 GTADIEAESEGVKLDIA
-2633 ASSDG
+2633 
-2638 EELEIVSGEVK
+2638 SGEVK
-2649 LKRHKDLTITVAPK
+2649 VKRHADLKVTVRPR
-2663 DEYNTVEHWTV
+2663 DVYNTVEYWIV
-2674 DGADVDSDELTYKL
+2674 DGEEVDKTELTYQIDDL
-2688 TDITKDA
+2688 TEDRSV
-2695 EIYAYIAPSLLVNVI
+2695 YAYVSPSLLVDVI
-2710 FKNEDEV
+2710 FKDSDPV
-2717 KKYDNIDI
+2717 KKYDKIDI
-2725 STGYVGEDGDIS
+2725 RAGYVAEDGDES
-2737 GLKPINAENNLV
+2737 GLKVINAENNSV
-2749 RIGSGKDVRFAITP
+2749 RVGSGKDVSFEITP
-2763 SDDYMIQAWTVKYI
+2763 GDDYMIQSWTVRYM
-2777 RGGKV
+2777 RGDRV
-2782 VKEESGTDFGF
+2782 VKEESGKDFGF
-2793 TNEILLND
+2793 TNKILLKN

-2808 SAELVDRV
+2808 SAELVDRK
-2816 GYAIPVEGNYD
+2816 GYYIPAEGYYNQA
-2827 RDNNLIETA
+2827 NELVTNSAEGEA
-2836 GGESTPETAYTIT
+2836 GSEAAYTVS
-2849 ELTKIPDN
+2849 ELTKQPDN
-2857 VVFKNDNGVVLD
+2857 VVFRADDGSVID
-2869 NMVRENGDASVVITP
+2869 NMVRENGDAGVTITP
-2884 AEGWRIRDI
+2884 ENGWRIRGITVSDAVSGQ
-2893 IIDEPENAENSE
+2893 EENL
-2905 ESENIMSV
+2905 MTV
-2913 QPVLAED
+2913 TPVLAED
-2920 GTETGAYLVSDVNV
+2920 GTETGAYRVVSENV
-2934 TKNMEFK
+2934 TENMTFT
-2941 VDAVKLYSVTIA
+2941 VDAVRLYTVNIA
-2953 DTEHG
+2953 DTQHG
-2958 NIKVTKP
+2958 KITVIKE
-2965 DGTEVENGEM
+2965 DGTEVSNGQTV
-2975 IDEKTV
+2975 DEGTL

-2986 TPDMYY
+2986 VPDKYY
-2992 DFDAW
+2992 DFDTW
-2997 TEDAADQAESTFEK
+2997 TDDAADQTESTFEQ
-3011 ALDGSITVG
+3011 ALDGNITVG
-3020 AAFKARYAKVSIA
+3020 AAFKARYAKVNIA
-3033 TVKNGTVTVTT
+3033 SVKNGKITVTT
-3044 ADGKKIS
+3044 ADGKKIA
-3051 NGQLVQEGTDII
+3051 NGQLVQEGTVIV
-3063 CKAIPA
+3063 CKAVPA

-3083 KTGTTVK
+3083 KKGGTVK

-3095 NMNISAAFKF
+3095 NMKISAAFKY
-3105 RYVKVAIGK
+3105 RYVKIAIGK
-3114 TENGSITIRTAEGKT
+3114 TINGTISVKTADGKT
-3129 VKNGASVIE
+3129 VKNGSAIKE
-3138 GTVLICTA
+3138 GTVIVCTA
-3146 KAANSCKL
+3146 KAAKNCKL
-3154 GSWTGS
+3154 GYWSGS

-3165 TSVKV
+3165 TSVRV
-3170 AANKNMKINARF
+3170 AANNNMTINAKF
-3182 VAKIPAQNT
+3182 VAQIPARDT

-3196 NIHAVVSGN
+3196 NIQTAITN
-3205 KVTVVWG
+3205 KSLTIKWG
-3212 KVNKAD
+3212 KVAGAD
-3218 GYDIYA
+3218 GYDVFM
-3224 QKCYVKFDSKS
+3224 QNCSKKMDTKNPVKTVRGASSNKTTITKMHGTALSKS
-3235 LIKSVKGASA
+3235 GIVK
-3245 TRVTISGI
+3245 IQ
-3253 NGKSLAKSDMIK
+3253 
-3265 LRVKA
+3265 VKA
-3270 YRLVNGKKK
+3270 YKLVNGKKK
-3279 YIDNSVMLHI
+3279 YIDKSVLLHI
-3289 VTNSSKYTNI
+3289 VLNSEKRTNI
-3299 KKVLLPRKSYV
+3299 KKVTLAKKAYTMS
-3310 LGVKQTIQLKPGFT
+3310 VKQAVTLKPVFT
-3324 KADASKMV
+3324 PANASK
-3332 LDGTHGARYLYVCTN
+3332 LLLGAEHGPRAFYYSTN
-3347 KNVATVDAKGRI
+3347 TNVAIVDANGVV
-3359 KAKAAGKCTVYVIAV
+3359 KAKASGKCTIYVISISGV
-3374 NGTTQAVQI
+3374 SSPVQI
-3383 IVK
+3383 TVR

>member
-1 MGDSDAH
+1 
-8 TPLIYVS
+8 
-15 SAATQKFITD
+15 
-25 NERKGKFN
+25 

-54 FIPGQKAY
+54 FIPRQKAY

-164 KDNVKVEHGG
+164 EDNVKVEHGG

-217 LRVHGDKVFSPA
+217 LRVHGDKVFGPA

-358 YESGTDGSWCDY
+358 YESGAGGSWCDY

-400 VLNYN
+400 VQNRN

-434 DTDGRKQNYGMYAAN
+434 DTDGKKQNYGMYAAN

-478 YVQREYE
+478 YLQMEYE

-491 RYVYYDRLTDNYV
+491 RYVYYDSLTDNYV

-527 SNEYYRPVNAPMAL
+527 NKEYYRPVNAPLAL

-741 NTVSANLS
+741 NTVSTNLS

-876 GGKLKYAYQSGG
+876 GGKLKYTYQSGG

-912 NEYSTEVFIEAN
+912 NEYSTEVFLEAN

-944 SQHAGLGHTYVS
+944 SQHAGLGYTRVS

-1211 DTENKDLSDGSVV
+1211 DTQNKDLSDGSVV

-1230 TTKVENVTKER
+1230 TTKLENVTKER
-1241 NLITVTSGVREY
+1241 NLITVTSGVMEY

-1263 WKDSDENYYPCN
+1263 WKDSDENYYPCS

-1314 GNTYKLASVNA
+1314 GNTYKLISVNA
-1325 DDYAGEKV
+1325 ADYAGEKV

-1371 VYYYVADSESG
+1371 VYYYVAGSESG

-1452 TGPESRRI
+1452 TGPESKRI

-1530 ISLERVSYDNTGKLQ
+1530 MSLERVSYDNTGKLQ

-1616 KSVNDSVRECEDAV
+1616 KSVNDSVRECKDAV

-1784 QIQMDKLK
+1784 QIQMAKLK

-1912 APVTVGSDGKT
+1912 SPVTVGSDGKT

-2012 RYKVT
+2012 RYKVA

-2026 VVDAVAAGGT
+2026 VVDAVATGST

-2108 TSGNDTEMTVRSGD
+2108 TSGNDTEMTARSGD
-2122 FDLANGGC
+2122 SDLANGGC

-2161 DVFSLAENSGE
+2161 DVFSLAEDSGE
-2172 GKLAETADAESGTER
+2172 GKLAETADSESGTER

-2317 NDTLKI
+2317 NDTLKV
-2323 TVDGDSSDVTVMAG
+2323 TVDGDSSDMTVMAG

-2379 VEFTAAAAEGY
+2379 VEFTATAAEGY

-2446 VTADEVLE
+2446 VTSGETLYGESAD
-2454 GNSAQIRG
+2454 IRG
-2462 DRELKFT
+2462 DRMLKFT
-2469 ADADQYMECTGFTVK
+2469 AIPDLYMECTGYTVK
-2484 TAEGTKDYTAEELGS
+2484 TSDGEKQYSASELNGD
-2499 NVFVVDKV
+2499 VLVIDKV
-2507 ASDIDVVAHFAKQEL
+2507 SSDTDVTAHFAKKEL
-2522 KSVITF
+2522 KAVITF
-2528 EANDAALGAVTAVY
+2528 AANDPALGTVAAVY
-2542 GLDEK
+2542 GADKK
-2547 AEITSGD
+2547 AIVSGD
-2554 SQVSGGDA
+2554 SQIAGGD
-2562 VFTAAPADGQMIEGW
+2562 VIFTAAPAEGQMIEGW
-2577 YLDPEC
+2577 YKNPEC
-2583 TQAIEGTELEQTT
+2583 TEAIEGTNQEQPE
-2596 YEVKTIYTDV
+2596 YSAHAVYADL

-2613 EIPEYTVKVGTT
+2613 EIPEYTVKLGINGT
-2625 GTGSAKIT
+2625 GTADIEAESEGVKLDIA
-2633 ASSDG
+2633 
-2638 EELEIVSGEVK
+2638 SGEVK
-2649 LKRHKDLTITVAPK
+2649 VKRHADLKVTVRPR
-2663 DEYNTVEHWTV
+2663 DVYNTVEYWIV
-2674 DGADVDSDELTYKL
+2674 DGEEVDKTELTYQIDDL
-2688 TDITKDA
+2688 TEDRSV
-2695 EIYAYIAPSLLVNVI
+2695 YAYVSPSLLVDVI
-2710 FKNEDEV
+2710 FKDSDPV
-2717 KKYDNIDI
+2717 KKYDKIDI
-2725 STGYVGEDGDIS
+2725 RAGYVAEDGDES
-2737 GLKPINAENNLV
+2737 GLKVINAENNSV
-2749 RIGSGKDVRFAITP
+2749 RVGSGKDVSFEITP
-2763 SDDYMIQAWTVKYI
+2763 GDDYMIQSWTVRYM
-2777 RGGKV
+2777 RGDRI
-2782 VKEESGTDFGF
+2782 VKEESGKDFGF
-2793 TNEILLND
+2793 TNKILLKN

-2808 SAELVDRV
+2808 SAELVDKK
-2816 GYAIPVEGNYD
+2816 GYYIPAEGYYNQANELVTNSVEG
-2827 RDNNLIETA
+2827 EA
-2836 GGESTPETAYTIT
+2836 GSEAAYTVS
-2849 ELTKIPDN
+2849 ELTKQPDN
-2857 VVFKNDNGVVLD
+2857 VVFRAEDGSVID
-2869 NMVRENGDASVVITP
+2869 NMVRANGDASVTITP
-2884 AEGWRIRDI
+2884 ENGWRIRGITVSDAI
-2893 IIDEPENAENSE
+2893 SGQE
-2905 ESENIMSV
+2905 ENIMTV
-2913 QPVLAED
+2913 TPVRAED
-2920 GTETGAYLVSDVNV
+2920 GTETGAYRVVSENV
-2934 TKNMEFK
+2934 TENMTFT
-2941 VDAVKLYSVTIA
+2941 VDAVRLYTVNIA
-2953 DTEHG
+2953 DTQHG
-2958 NIKVTKP
+2958 KITVIKE
-2965 DGTEVENGEM
+2965 DGTEVSNGQ
-2975 IDEKTV
+2975 IVDEGTL

-2986 TPDMYY
+2986 VPDKYY
-2992 DFDAW
+2992 DFDTW
-2997 TEDAADQAESTFEK
+2997 TDDAADQTESTFEQ
-3011 ALDGSITVG
+3011 ALDGNITVG
-3020 AAFKARYAKVSIA
+3020 AAFKARYAKVNIA
-3033 TVKNGTVTVTT
+3033 SVKNGKITVKT
-3044 ADGKKIS
+3044 ADGKKIA
-3051 NGQLVQEGTDII
+3051 NGQLVQEGTVIV
-3063 CKAIPA
+3063 CKAVPA

-3083 KTGTTVK
+3083 KKGGTVK

-3095 NMNISAAFKF
+3095 NMKISAAFKY
-3105 RYVKVAIGK
+3105 RYVKIAIGK
-3114 TENGSITIRTAEGKT
+3114 TVNGTISVKTADGKT
-3129 VKNGASVIE
+3129 VKNGSAIKE
-3138 GTVLICTA
+3138 GTVIVCTA
-3146 KAANSCKL
+3146 KAAKNCKL
-3154 GSWTGS
+3154 GYWSGS

-3165 TSVKV
+3165 TSVRV
-3170 AANKNMKINARF
+3170 AANNNMTINAKF
-3182 VAKIPAQNT
+3182 VAQIPARDT

-3196 NIHAVVSGN
+3196 NIQTAITN
-3205 KVTVVWG
+3205 KSLTIKWG
-3212 KVNKAD
+3212 KVAGAN
-3218 GYDIYA
+3218 GYDVFM
-3224 QKCYVKFDSKS
+3224 QNCSKKMDTKNPVKT
-3235 LIKSVKGASA
+3235 VRGASSNK
-3245 TRVTISGI
+3245 TTITKMHGTALSKCGI
-3253 NGKSLAKSDMIK
+3253 VKIQ
-3265 LRVKA
+3265 VKA
-3270 YRLVNGKKK
+3270 YKLVNGKKK
-3279 YIDNSVMLHI
+3279 YIDKSVLLHI
-3289 VTNSSKYTNI
+3289 VLNSEKRTNI
-3299 KKVLLPRKSYV
+3299 KKVTLAKKAYTMS
-3310 LGVKQTIQLKPGFT
+3310 VKRAVTLKPVFT
-3324 KADASKMV
+3324 PANASK
-3332 LDGTHGARYLYVCTN
+3332 LLLGAEHGPRAFYYSTN
-3347 KNVATVDAKGRI
+3347 TNVAIVDAKGVV
-3359 KAKAAGKCTVYVIAV
+3359 KAKASGKCTIYVISISGV
-3374 NGTTQAVQI
+3374 SSPVQI
-3383 IVK
+3383 TVR

>member
-1 MGDSDAH
+1 
-8 TPLIYVS
+8 
-15 SAATQKFITD
+15 
-25 NERKGKFN
+25 

-164 KDNVKVEHGG
+164 EDNVKVEHGG

-434 DTDGRKQNYGMYAAN
+434 DTDGGKQNYGMYAAN

-491 RYVYYDRLTDNYV
+491 RYVYYDSLTDNYV

-527 SNEYYRPVNAPMAL
+527 SNEYYRPVNAPLAL

-944 SQHAGLGHTYVS
+944 SQHAGLGHTRVS

-1023 NSVSL
+1023 KSVSL

-1263 WKDSDENYYPCN
+1263 WKDSNENYYPCS

-1452 TGPESRRI
+1452 TGPESKRI

-1530 ISLERVSYDNTGKLQ
+1530 MSLERVSYDNTGKLQ

-1562 GEFEDTDKYE
+1562 GKFEDTDKYE

-1651 GSYGVSGLLP
+1651 GSDGVSGLLP
-1661 GIYDIAVAY
+1661 GIYDIDVAY

-1936 RVDGTVTIESGEDG
+1936 RVDGTVIIESGEDG

-1980 QELGTISADLRT
+1980 QELGTVSADLRT

-2017 YGADDDAAG
+2017 YGADNDAAG
-2026 VVDAVAAGGT
+2026 VVDAVAAGSA

-2067 VNGEKVDAEAEGAGA
+2067 VNGEKVDAEAEGADA

-2108 TSGNDTEMTVRSGD
+2108 TSGNDTEMTAKSGD
-2122 FDLANGGC
+2122 SDLANGGC

-2204 VNATYRKIAPSVK
+2204 VNVTYRKITPSVK

-2379 VEFTAAAAEGY
+2379 VEFTATAAEGY

-2399 ISQGVAEKIF
+2399 ISQGVAEETF

-2446 VTADEVLE
+2446 VTSGETLDGESAD
-2454 GNSAQIRG
+2454 IRG
-2462 DRELKFT
+2462 DRMLKFT
-2469 ADADQYMECTGFTVK
+2469 AIPDQYMECTGFTVK

-2507 ASDIDVVAHFAKQEL
+2507 ASDIDVVAHFTKQEL

-2528 EANDAALGAVTAVY
+2528 EANDAALGTVTAVY

-2583 TQAIEGTELEQTT
+2583 TRAIEGTELEQTT

-2649 LKRHKDLTITVAPK
+2649 LKRHKDLTITVTPK

-2674 DGADVDSDELTYKL
+2674 DGVDVDSDELTYKL

-2725 STGYVGEDGDIS
+2725 STGYAGEDGDIS

-2782 VKEESGTDFGF
+2782 VKEESGADFGF

-2849 ELTKIPDN
+2849 DLTKIPDN

-2905 ESENIMSV
+2905 GSENIMSV

-2965 DGTEVENGEM
+2965 DGTEVKNGEM

-3114 TENGSITIRTAEGKT
+3114 TENGSITIKTAEGKT

-3146 KAANSCKL
+3146 KAAKNCKL

-3212 KVNKAD
+3212 KVNRAD

-3224 QKCYVKFDSKS
+3224 QKCYVNFDSKS

-3253 NGKSLAKSDMIK
+3253 NGKSLAKLDMIK

-3270 YRLVNGKKK
+3270 YKLVNGKKK

-3332 LDGTHGARYLYVCTN
+3332 LDGTHGARYLYACTN

>member
-1 MGDSDAH
+1 
-8 TPLIYVS
+8 
-15 SAATQKFITD
+15 
-25 NERKGKFN
+25 

-164 KDNVKVEHGG
+164 EDNVKVEHGG

-184 GNVLKKDSNGFNGLY
+184 GNVLKKDSNGFSGLY

-434 DTDGRKQNYGMYAAN
+434 DTDGGKQNYGMYAAN

-491 RYVYYDRLTDNYV
+491 RYVYYDSLTDNYV

-527 SNEYYRPVNAPMAL
+527 SNEYYRPVNAPLAL

-777 FEYANTKTTEYE
+777 FEYANTQTTEYE

-912 NEYSTEVFIEAN
+912 NEYSTEVFLEAN

-944 SQHAGLGHTYVS
+944 SQHAGLGHTRVS

-1023 NSVSL
+1023 KSVSL

-1263 WKDSDENYYPCN
+1263 WKDSNENYYPCS

-1452 TGPESRRI
+1452 TGPESKRI

-1530 ISLERVSYDNTGKLQ
+1530 MSLERVSYDNTGKLQ

-1562 GEFEDTDKYE
+1562 GKFEDTDKYE

-1651 GSYGVSGLLP
+1651 GSDGVSGLLP
-1661 GIYDIAVAY
+1661 GIYDIDVAY

-1936 RVDGTVTIESGEDG
+1936 RVDGTVIIESGEDG

-1980 QELGTISADLRT
+1980 QELGTVSADLRT

-2026 VVDAVAAGGT
+2026 VVDAVAAGSA

-2067 VNGEKVDAEAEGAGA
+2067 VNGEKVDAEAEGADA

-2108 TSGNDTEMTVRSGD
+2108 TSGNDTEMTAKSGD
-2122 FDLANGGC
+2122 SDLANGGC

-2204 VNATYRKIAPSVK
+2204 VNVTYRKITPSVK

-2379 VEFTAAAAEGY
+2379 VEFTATAAEGY

-2399 ISQGVAEKIF
+2399 ISQGVAEETF

-2446 VTADEVLE
+2446 VTSGETLDGESAD
-2454 GNSAQIRG
+2454 IRG
-2462 DRELKFT
+2462 DRMLKFT
-2469 ADADQYMECTGFTVK
+2469 AIPDQYMECTGFTVK

-2507 ASDIDVVAHFAKQEL
+2507 ASDIDVVAHFTKQEL

-2528 EANDAALGAVTAVY
+2528 EANDAALGTVTAVY

-2649 LKRHKDLTITVAPK
+2649 LKRHKDLTITVTPK

-2674 DGADVDSDELTYKL
+2674 DGVDVDSDELTYKL

-2849 ELTKIPDN
+2849 DLTKIPDN

-2905 ESENIMSV
+2905 GSENIMSV

-3114 TENGSITIRTAEGKT
+3114 TENGSITIKTAEGKT

-3146 KAANSCKL
+3146 KAAKNCKL

-3212 KVNKAD
+3212 KVNRAD

-3224 QKCYVKFDSKS
+3224 QKCYVNFDSKS

-3253 NGKSLAKSDMIK
+3253 NGKSLAKLDMIK

-3270 YRLVNGKKK
+3270 YKLVNGKKK

-3289 VTNSSKYTNI
+3289 VTNSGKYTNI

-3332 LDGTHGARYLYVCTN
+3332 LDGTHGARYLYACTN

>member
-1 MGDSDAH
+1 
-8 TPLIYVS
+8 
-15 SAATQKFITD
+15 
-25 NERKGKFN
+25 

-164 KDNVKVEHGG
+164 EDNVKVEHGG

-184 GNVLKKDSNGFNGLY
+184 GNVLKKDSNGFSGLY

-434 DTDGRKQNYGMYAAN
+434 DTDGGKQNYGMYAAN

-491 RYVYYDRLTDNYV
+491 RYVYYDSLTDNYV

-777 FEYANTKTTEYE
+777 FEYANTQTTEYE

-912 NEYSTEVFIEAN
+912 NEYSTEVFLEAN

-944 SQHAGLGHTYVS
+944 SQHAGLGHTRVS

-1023 NSVSL
+1023 KSVSL

-1263 WKDSDENYYPCN
+1263 WKDSNENYYPCS

-1452 TGPESRRI
+1452 TGPESKRI

-1530 ISLERVSYDNTGKLQ
+1530 MSLERVSYDNTGKLQ

-1562 GEFEDTDKYE
+1562 GKFEDTDKYE

-1651 GSYGVSGLLP
+1651 GSDGVSGLLP
-1661 GIYDIAVAY
+1661 GIYDIDVAY

-1936 RVDGTVTIESGEDG
+1936 RVDGTVIIESGEDG

-1980 QELGTISADLRT
+1980 QELGTVSADLRT

-2026 VVDAVAAGGT
+2026 VVDAVAAGSA

-2067 VNGEKVDAEAEGAGA
+2067 VNGEKVDAEAEGADA

-2108 TSGNDTEMTVRSGD
+2108 TSGNDTEMTAKSGD
-2122 FDLANGGC
+2122 SDLANGGC

-2204 VNATYRKIAPSVK
+2204 VNVTYRKITPSVK

-2379 VEFTAAAAEGY
+2379 VEFTATAAEGY

-2399 ISQGVAEKIF
+2399 ISQGVAEETF

-2446 VTADEVLE
+2446 VTSGETLDGESAD
-2454 GNSAQIRG
+2454 IRG
-2462 DRELKFT
+2462 DRMLKFT
-2469 ADADQYMECTGFTVK
+2469 AIPDQYMECTGFTVK
-2484 TAEGTKDYTAEELGS
+2484 TAEGTKDYTAEALGS

-2507 ASDIDVVAHFAKQEL
+2507 ASDIDVVAHFTKQEL

-2528 EANDAALGAVTAVY
+2528 EANDAALGTVTAVY

-2649 LKRHKDLTITVAPK
+2649 LKRHKDLTITVTPK

-2674 DGADVDSDELTYKL
+2674 DGVNVDSDELTYKL

-2725 STGYVGEDGDIS
+2725 STGYAGEDGDIS

-2763 SDDYMIQAWTVKYI
+2763 SDDYMIQSWTVKYI

-2782 VKEESGTDFGF
+2782 VKEESGADFGF

-2849 ELTKIPDN
+2849 DLTKIPDN

-2965 DGTEVENGEM
+2965 DGTEVKNGEM

-3146 KAANSCKL
+3146 KAANKCKL

-3224 QKCYVKFDSKS
+3224 QECYVNFNSKS
-3235 LIKSVKGASA
+3235 LVKSVKGASA

-3253 NGKSLAKSDMIK
+3253 NGKSLAKLDTIK

-3270 YRLVNGKKK
+3270 YKLVNGKKK

-3332 LDGTHGARYLYVCTN
+3332 LDGTHGARYLYACTN

>member
-1 MGDSDAH
+1 
-8 TPLIYVS
+8 
-15 SAATQKFITD
+15 
-25 NERKGKFN
+25 

-164 KDNVKVEHGG
+164 EDNVKVEHGG

-184 GNVLKKDSNGFNGLY
+184 GNVLKKDSNGFSGLY

-434 DTDGRKQNYGMYAAN
+434 DTDGGKQNYGMYAAN

-491 RYVYYDRLTDNYV
+491 RYVYYDSLTDNYV

-527 SNEYYRPVNAPMAL
+527 SNEYYRPVNAPLAL

-944 SQHAGLGHTYVS
+944 SQHAGLGHTRVS

-1023 NSVSL
+1023 KSVSL

-1211 DTENKDLSDGSVV
+1211 DTENKDLLDGSVV

-1263 WKDSDENYYPCN
+1263 WKDSNENYYPCS

-1452 TGPESRRI
+1452 TGPESKRI

-1530 ISLERVSYDNTGKLQ
+1530 MSLERVSYDNTGKLQ

-1562 GEFEDTDKYE
+1562 GKFEDTDKYE

-1651 GSYGVSGLLP
+1651 GSDGVSGLLP
-1661 GIYDIAVAY
+1661 GIYDIDVAY

-1936 RVDGTVTIESGEDG
+1936 RVDGTVIIESGEDG

-1980 QELGTISADLRT
+1980 QELGTVSADLRT

-2026 VVDAVAAGGT
+2026 VVDAVAAGSA

-2067 VNGEKVDAEAEGAGA
+2067 VNGEKVDAEAEGADA

-2108 TSGNDTEMTVRSGD
+2108 TSGNDTEMTAKSGD
-2122 FDLANGGC
+2122 SDLANGGC

-2204 VNATYRKIAPSVK
+2204 VNVTYRKITPSVK

-2379 VEFTAAAAEGY
+2379 VEFTATAAEGY

-2399 ISQGVAEKIF
+2399 ISQGVAEETF

-2446 VTADEVLE
+2446 VTSGETLDGESAD
-2454 GNSAQIRG
+2454 IRG
-2462 DRELKFT
+2462 DRMLKFT
-2469 ADADQYMECTGFTVK
+2469 AIPDQYMECTGFTVK

-2507 ASDIDVVAHFAKQEL
+2507 ASDIDVVAHFTKQEL

-2528 EANDAALGAVTAVY
+2528 EANDAALGTVTAVY

-2649 LKRHKDLTITVAPK
+2649 LKRHKDLTITVTPK

-2725 STGYVGEDGDIS
+2725 STGYAGEDGDIS

-2782 VKEESGTDFGF
+2782 VKEESGADFGF

-2849 ELTKIPDN
+2849 DLTKIPDN

-2965 DGTEVENGEM
+2965 DGTEVKNGEM

-3011 ALDGSITVG
+3011 ALDESITVG
-3020 AAFKARYAKVSIA
+3020 AAFKSRYAKVSIA

-3114 TENGSITIRTAEGKT
+3114 TENGSITIKTAEGKT

-3146 KAANSCKL
+3146 KAANNCKL

-3224 QKCYVKFDSKS
+3224 QKCYVNFGSKS
-3235 LIKSVKGASA
+3235 LVKSVKGASA
-3245 TRVTISGI
+3245 TRVTISRI
-3253 NGKSLAKSDMIK
+3253 NGKSLAKLDTIK

-3270 YRLVNGKKK
+3270 YKLVNGKKK

-3299 KKVLLPRKSYV
+3299 KKVLLPQKSYV
-3310 LGVKQTIQLKPGFT
+3310 LGVKQTIQLKPGYT

-3332 LDGTHGARYLYVCTN
+3332 LDGTHGARYLYACTN

>member
-1 MGDSDAH
+1 
-8 TPLIYVS
+8 
-15 SAATQKFITD
+15 
-25 NERKGKFN
+25 

-164 KDNVKVEHGG
+164 EDNVKVEHGG

-184 GNVLKKDSNGFNGLY
+184 GNVLKKDSNGFDGLY

-217 LRVHGDKVFSPA
+217 LRVHGDKVFGPA

-434 DTDGRKQNYGMYAAN
+434 DTDGGKQNYGMYAAN

-491 RYVYYDRLTDNYV
+491 RYVYYDSLTDNYV

-527 SNEYYRPVNAPMAL
+527 SNEYYRPVNAPLAL

-1263 WKDSDENYYPCN
+1263 WKDSNENYYPCS

-1297 GGTAY
+1297 GGAAY

-1314 GNTYKLASVNA
+1314 GNTYKLTSVNA

-1429 ITLSCQPKSLSGEDV
+1429 ITLSCQPKSLSGENV

-1530 ISLERVSYDNTGKLQ
+1530 MSLERVSYDNTGKLQ

-1562 GEFEDTDKYE
+1562 GKFEDTDKYE

-1651 GSYGVSGLLP
+1651 GSDGVSGLLP
-1661 GIYDIAVAY
+1661 GIYDIDVAY

-1936 RVDGTVTIESGEDG
+1936 RVDGTVIIESGEDG

-1980 QELGTISADLRT
+1980 QELGTVSADLRT

-2026 VVDAVAAGGT
+2026 VVDAVAAGSA

-2067 VNGEKVDAEAEGAGA
+2067 VNGEKVDAEAEGADA

-2108 TSGNDTEMTVRSGD
+2108 TSGNDTEMTAKSGD
-2122 FDLANGGC
+2122 SDLANGGC

-2204 VNATYRKIAPSVK
+2204 VNVTYRKITPSVK

-2379 VEFTAAAAEGY
+2379 VEFTATAAEGY

-2399 ISQGVAEKIF
+2399 ISQGVAEETF

-2446 VTADEVLE
+2446 VTSGETLDGESAD
-2454 GNSAQIRG
+2454 IRG
-2462 DRELKFT
+2462 DRMLKFM
-2469 ADADQYMECTGFTVK
+2469 AIPDQYMECTGFTVK

-2528 EANDAALGAVTAVY
+2528 EANDAALGTVTAVY

-2649 LKRHKDLTITVAPK
+2649 LKRHKDLTITVTPK

-2725 STGYVGEDGDIS
+2725 STGYAGEDGDIS

-2782 VKEESGTDFGF
+2782 VKEESGADFGF

-2849 ELTKIPDN
+2849 DLTKIPDN

-3114 TENGSITIRTAEGKT
+3114 TENGSITIKTAEGKT

-3146 KAANSCKL
+3146 KAAKNCKL

-3212 KVNKAD
+3212 KVNRAD

-3224 QKCYVKFDSKS
+3224 QKCYVNFDSKS

-3253 NGKSLAKSDMIK
+3253 NGKSLAKLDMIK

-3270 YRLVNGKKK
+3270 YKLVNGKKK

-3289 VTNSSKYTNI
+3289 VTNSGKYTNI

-3332 LDGTHGARYLYVCTN
+3332 LDGTHGARYLYACTN

-3383 IVK
+3383 YSKIKIVAA

>member
-1 MGDSDAH
+1 
-8 TPLIYVS
+8 
-15 SAATQKFITD
+15 
-25 NERKGKFN
+25 

-164 KDNVKVEHGG
+164 EDNVKVEHGG

-434 DTDGRKQNYGMYAAN
+434 DTDGGKQNYGMYAAN

-491 RYVYYDRLTDNYV
+491 RYVYYDSLTDNYV

-527 SNEYYRPVNAPMAL
+527 SNEYYRPVNAPLAL

-944 SQHAGLGHTYVS
+944 SQHAGLGHTRVS

-1023 NSVSL
+1023 KSVSL

-1263 WKDSDENYYPCN
+1263 WKDSNENYYPCS

-1530 ISLERVSYDNTGKLQ
+1530 MSLERVSYDNTGKLQ

-1562 GEFEDTDKYE
+1562 GKFEDTDKYE

-1651 GSYGVSGLLP
+1651 GSDGVSGLLP
-1661 GIYDIAVAY
+1661 GIYDIDVAY

-1936 RVDGTVTIESGEDG
+1936 RVDGTVIIESGEDG

-1980 QELGTISADLRT
+1980 QELGTVSADLRT

-2026 VVDAVAAGGT
+2026 VVDAVAAGSA

-2067 VNGEKVDAEAEGAGA
+2067 VNGEKVDAEAEGADA

-2108 TSGNDTEMTVRSGD
+2108 TSGNDTEMTAKSGD
-2122 FDLANGGC
+2122 SDLANGGC

-2204 VNATYRKIAPSVK
+2204 VNVTYRKITPSVK

-2399 ISQGVAEKIF
+2399 ISQGVAEETF

-2446 VTADEVLE
+2446 VTSGETLDGESAD
-2454 GNSAQIRG
+2454 IRG
-2462 DRELKFT
+2462 DRMLKFT
-2469 ADADQYMECTGFTVK
+2469 AIPDQYMECTGFTVK

-2583 TQAIEGTELEQTT
+2583 TQAIEGTGLEQTT
-2596 YEVKTIYTDV
+2596 YEVKTIYSDV

-2663 DEYNTVEHWTV
+2663 DEYNTVEHWIV
-2674 DGADVDSDELTYKL
+2674 DGNEVASEELKYEI
-2688 TDITKDA
+2688 TDITADTTV
-2695 EIYAYIAPSLLVNVI
+2695 YAYIAPSLLVNVI

-2717 KKYDNIDI
+2717 KKYDNINI

-2849 ELTKIPDN
+2849 DLTKIPDN

-3114 TENGSITIRTAEGKT
+3114 TENGSITIKTAEGKT

-3146 KAANSCKL
+3146 KAAKNCKL

-3212 KVNKAD
+3212 KVNRAD

-3224 QKCYVKFDSKS
+3224 QKCYVNFDSKS

-3253 NGKSLAKSDMIK
+3253 NGKSLAKLDMIK

-3270 YRLVNGKKK
+3270 YKLVNGKKK

-3332 LDGTHGARYLYVCTN
+3332 LDGTHGARYLYACTN

>member
-1 MGDSDAH
+1 
-8 TPLIYVS
+8 
-15 SAATQKFITD
+15 
-25 NERKGKFN
+25 

-184 GNVLKKDSNGFNGLY
+184 GNVLKKDSNGFDGLY

-244 GKIDVN
+244 GKIDVS

-256 DGTRYSI
+256 DGTRSSI

-268 TLNKNSTYSDG
+268 TLNKNSTYGDG

-337 KGNGRFTKGNNISI
+337 KRNGRFTKGNNISI

-358 YESGTDGSWCDY
+358 YESGAGGSWCDY

-491 RYVYYDRLTDNYV
+491 RYVYYDSLTDNYV

-912 NEYSTEVFIEAN
+912 NEYSTEVFLEAN

-944 SQHAGLGHTYVS
+944 SQHAGLGHTRVS

-1263 WKDSDENYYPCN
+1263 WKDSNENYYPCS

-1530 ISLERVSYDNTGKLQ
+1530 MSLERVSYDNTGKLQ

-1562 GEFEDTDKYE
+1562 GKFEDTDKYE

-1651 GSYGVSGLLP
+1651 GSDGVSGLLP
-1661 GIYDIAVAY
+1661 GIYDIDVAY

-1936 RVDGTVTIESGEDG
+1936 RVDGTVIIESGEDG

-1980 QELGTISADLRT
+1980 QELGTVSADLRT

-2026 VVDAVAAGGT
+2026 VVDAVAAGSA

-2067 VNGEKVDAEAEGAGA
+2067 VNGEKVDAEAEGADA

-2108 TSGNDTEMTVRSGD
+2108 TSGNDTEMTAKSGD
-2122 FDLANGGC
+2122 SDLANGGC

-2204 VNATYRKIAPSVK
+2204 VNVTYRKITPSVK

-2379 VEFTAAAAEGY
+2379 VEFTATAAEGY

-2399 ISQGVAEKIF
+2399 ISQGVAEETF

-2446 VTADEVLE
+2446 VTSGETLDGESAD
-2454 GNSAQIRG
+2454 IRG
-2462 DRELKFT
+2462 DRMLKFT
-2469 ADADQYMECTGFTVK
+2469 AIPDQYMECTGFTVK

-2849 ELTKIPDN
+2849 DLTKIPDN

-2986 TPDMYY
+2986 TPDTYY

-3114 TENGSITIRTAEGKT
+3114 TENGSITIKTAEGKT

-3146 KAANSCKL
+3146 KAAKNCKL

-3224 QKCYVKFDSKS
+3224 QECYVNFNSKS

-3245 TRVTISGI
+3245 TRVTISSI
-3253 NGKSLAKSDMIK
+3253 NGKSLAKLDTIK

-3270 YRLVNGKKK
+3270 YKLVNGKKK

-3299 KKVLLPRKSYV
+3299 KKVLLPQKSYV
-3310 LGVKQTIQLKPGFT
+3310 LGVKQTIKLKPGYT
-3324 KADASKMV
+3324 KADASKKV
-3332 LDGTHGARYLYVCTN
+3332 LDGTHGARYLYACTN

>member
-1 MGDSDAH
+1 
-8 TPLIYVS
+8 
-15 SAATQKFITD
+15 
-25 NERKGKFN
+25 

-164 KDNVKVEHGG
+164 EDNVKVEHGG

-217 LRVHGDKVFSPA
+217 LRVHGDKVFGPA

-358 YESGTDGSWCDY
+358 YESGAGGSWCDY

-400 VLNYN
+400 VQNRN

-434 DTDGRKQNYGMYAAN
+434 DTDGKKQNYGMYAAN

-478 YVQREYE
+478 YLQMEYE

-491 RYVYYDRLTDNYV
+491 RYVYYDSLTDNYV

-527 SNEYYRPVNAPMAL
+527 NKEYYRPVNAPLAL

-741 NTVSANLS
+741 NTVSTNLS

-876 GGKLKYAYQSGG
+876 GGKLKYTYQSGG

-912 NEYSTEVFIEAN
+912 NEYSTEVFLEAN

-944 SQHAGLGHTYVS
+944 SQHAGLGYTRVS

-1263 WKDSDENYYPCN
+1263 WKDSNENYYPCS

-1297 GGTAY
+1297 GGAAY

-1314 GNTYKLASVNA
+1314 GNTYKLTSVNA

-1452 TGPESRRI
+1452 TGPESKRI

-1501 SMAIYTSFEG
+1501 SMSIYTSFEG

-1530 ISLERVSYDNTGKLQ
+1530 MSLEKVSYDNTGKLQ

-1651 GSYGVSGLLP
+1651 RSYGVSGLLP
-1661 GIYDIAVAY
+1661 GIYDIDVAY

-1912 APVTVGSDGKT
+1912 SPVTVGSDGKT

-1936 RVDGTVTIESGEDG
+1936 RVDGTVIIESGEDG

-1980 QELGTISADLRT
+1980 QELGTVSADLRT

-2026 VVDAVAAGGT
+2026 VVDAVATGST

-2122 FDLANGGC
+2122 SDLANGGC

-2172 GKLAETADAESGTER
+2172 EKLAETADAESGTER

-2323 TVDGDSSDVTVMAG
+2323 TVDGDSSDMTVMAG

-2379 VEFTAAAAEGY
+2379 VEFTATAAEGY

-2446 VTADEVLE
+2446 VTSGETLYGESAD
-2454 GNSAQIRG
+2454 IRG
-2462 DRELKFT
+2462 DRMLKFT
-2469 ADADQYMECTGFTVK
+2469 AIPDLYMECTGYTVK
-2484 TAEGTKDYTAEELGS
+2484 TSDGEKQYSASELNGD
-2499 NVFVVDKV
+2499 VLVIDKV
-2507 ASDIDVVAHFAKQEL
+2507 SSDTDVTAHFAKKEL
-2522 KSVITF
+2522 KAVITF
-2528 EANDAALGAVTAVY
+2528 AANDPALGTVAAVY
-2542 GLDEK
+2542 GADKK
-2547 AEITSGD
+2547 AIVSGD
-2554 SQVSGGDA
+2554 SQIAGGD
-2562 VFTAAPADGQMIEGW
+2562 VIFTAAPAEGQMIEGW
-2577 YLDPEC
+2577 YKNPEC
-2583 TQAIEGTELEQTT
+2583 TEAIEGTNQEQPE
-2596 YEVKTIYTDV
+2596 YSAHAVYADL

-2613 EIPEYTVKVGTT
+2613 EIPEYTVKLGINGT
-2625 GTGSAKIT
+2625 GTADIEAESEGVKLDIA
-2633 ASSDG
+2633 
-2638 EELEIVSGEVK
+2638 SGEVK
-2649 LKRHKDLTITVAPK
+2649 VKRHADLKVTVRPR
-2663 DEYNTVEHWTV
+2663 DVYNTVEYWIV
-2674 DGADVDSDELTYKL
+2674 DGEEVDKTELTYQIDDL
-2688 TDITKDA
+2688 TEDRSV
-2695 EIYAYIAPSLLVNVI
+2695 YAYVSPSLLVDVI
-2710 FKNEDEV
+2710 FKDSDPV
-2717 KKYDNIDI
+2717 KKYDKIDI
-2725 STGYVGEDGDIS
+2725 RAGYVAEDGDES
-2737 GLKPINAENNLV
+2737 GLKVINAENNSV
-2749 RIGSGKDVRFAITP
+2749 RVGSGKDVSFEITP
-2763 SDDYMIQAWTVKYI
+2763 GDDYMIQSWTVRYM
-2777 RGGKV
+2777 RGDRI
-2782 VKEESGTDFGF
+2782 VKEESGKDFGF
-2793 TNEILLND
+2793 TNKILLKN

-2808 SAELVDRV
+2808 SAELVDKK
-2816 GYAIPVEGNYD
+2816 GYYIPAEGYYNQANELVTNSVEG
-2827 RDNNLIETA
+2827 EA
-2836 GGESTPETAYTIT
+2836 GSEAAYTVS
-2849 ELTKIPDN
+2849 ELTKQPDN
-2857 VVFKNDNGVVLD
+2857 VVFRAEDGSVID
-2869 NMVRENGDASVVITP
+2869 NMVRANGDASVTITP
-2884 AEGWRIRDI
+2884 ENGWRIRGITVSDAI
-2893 IIDEPENAENSE
+2893 SGQE
-2905 ESENIMSV
+2905 ENIMTV
-2913 QPVLAED
+2913 TPVRAED
-2920 GTETGAYLVSDVNV
+2920 GTETGAYRVVSENV
-2934 TKNMEFK
+2934 TENMTFT
-2941 VDAVKLYSVTIA
+2941 VDAVRLYTVNIA
-2953 DTEHG
+2953 DTQHG
-2958 NIKVTKP
+2958 KITVIKE
-2965 DGTEVENGEM
+2965 DGTEVSNGQ
-2975 IDEKTV
+2975 IVDEGTL

-2986 TPDMYY
+2986 VPDKYY
-2992 DFDAW
+2992 DFDTW
-2997 TEDAADQAESTFEK
+2997 TDDAADQTESTFEQ
-3011 ALDGSITVG
+3011 ALDGNITVG
-3020 AAFKARYAKVSIA
+3020 AAFKARYAKVNIA
-3033 TVKNGTVTVTT
+3033 SVKNGKITVKT
-3044 ADGKKIS
+3044 ADGKKIA
-3051 NGQLVQEGTDII
+3051 NGQLVQEGTVIV
-3063 CKAIPA
+3063 CKAVPA

-3083 KTGTTVK
+3083 KKGGTVK

-3095 NMNISAAFKF
+3095 NMKISAAFKY
-3105 RYVKVAIGK
+3105 RYVKIAIGK
-3114 TENGSITIRTAEGKT
+3114 TVNGTISVKTADGKT
-3129 VKNGASVIE
+3129 VKNGSAIKE
-3138 GTVLICTA
+3138 GTVIVCTA
-3146 KAANSCKL
+3146 KAAKNCKL
-3154 GSWTGS
+3154 GYWSGS

-3165 TSVKV
+3165 TSVRV
-3170 AANKNMKINARF
+3170 AANNNMTINAKF
-3182 VAKIPAQNT
+3182 VAQIPARDT

-3196 NIHAVVSGN
+3196 NIQTAITN
-3205 KVTVVWG
+3205 KSLTIKWG
-3212 KVNKAD
+3212 KVAGAN
-3218 GYDIYA
+3218 GYDVFM
-3224 QKCYVKFDSKS
+3224 QNCSKKMDTKNPVKT
-3235 LIKSVKGASA
+3235 VRGASSNK
-3245 TRVTISGI
+3245 TTITKMHGTALSKCGI
-3253 NGKSLAKSDMIK
+3253 VKIQ
-3265 LRVKA
+3265 VKA
-3270 YRLVNGKKK
+3270 YKLVNGKKK
-3279 YIDNSVMLHI
+3279 YIDKSVLLHI
-3289 VTNSSKYTNI
+3289 VLNSEKRTNI
-3299 KKVLLPRKSYV
+3299 KKVTLAKKAYTMS
-3310 LGVKQTIQLKPGFT
+3310 VKRAVTLKPVFT
-3324 KADASKMV
+3324 PANASK
-3332 LDGTHGARYLYVCTN
+3332 LLLGAEHGPRAFYYSTN
-3347 KNVATVDAKGRI
+3347 TNVAIVDANGVV
-3359 KAKAAGKCTVYVIAV
+3359 KAKASGKCTIYVISISGV
-3374 NGTTQAVQI
+3374 SSPVQI
-3383 IVK
+3383 TVR

>member
-1 MGDSDAH
+1 
-8 TPLIYVS
+8 
-15 SAATQKFITD
+15 
-25 NERKGKFN
+25 

-164 KDNVKVEHGG
+164 EDNVKVEHGG

-217 LRVHGDKVFSPA
+217 LRVHGDKVFGPA

-491 RYVYYDRLTDNYV
+491 RYVYYDSLTDNYV

-527 SNEYYRPVNAPMAL
+527 SKEYYRPVNAPLAL

-1263 WKDSDENYYPCN
+1263 WKDSDENYYPCS

-1452 TGPESRRI
+1452 TGPESKRI

-1530 ISLERVSYDNTGKLQ
+1530 MSLERVSYDNTGKLQ

-1562 GEFEDTDKYE
+1562 GKFEDTDKYE

-1601 NVGRAQLEIAAQDTE
+1601 NVGRTQLEIAAQDTE
-1616 KSVNDSVRECEDAV
+1616 KSVNDSVRECKDAV

-1651 GSYGVSGLLP
+1651 RSYGVSGLLP
-1661 GIYDIAVAY
+1661 GIYDIDVAY

-1784 QIQMDKLK
+1784 QIQMAKLK

-1813 NEAHGTLKANY
+1813 NEAHGRLKANY

-1912 APVTVGSDGKT
+1912 SPVTVGSDGKT

-1980 QELGTISADLRT
+1980 QELGTVSADLRT

-2026 VVDAVAAGGT
+2026 VVDAVANGSA
-2036 DALVSGD
+2036 DALTSGD

-2067 VNGEKVDAEAEGAGA
+2067 VNGEKVDAEAEGADA

-2108 TSGNDTEMTVRSGD
+2108 TSGNDTEMTAKSGD
-2122 FDLANGGC
+2122 SDLANGGC

-2142 FAVKRNY
+2142 FAAKRNY

-2161 DVFSLAENSGE
+2161 DVFSLAEDSGE

-2204 VNATYRKIAPSVK
+2204 VNATYKKITPSVK

-2229 AGEASG
+2229 AGETSG

-2323 TVDGDSSDVTVMAG
+2323 TVAGDSSDVTVMAG

-2364 KLVLESGDMIGAASY
+2364 KLVLESGDMIGAASD

-2399 ISQGVAEKIF
+2399 ISQGVAEKTF

-2424 FDRPVYKITWSADG
+2424 FDRPVYRITWSADG
-2438 AGQIEAEN
+2438 DGQIEAEN
-2446 VTADEVLE
+2446 VTSGETLDGESAD
-2454 GNSAQIRG
+2454 IRG
-2462 DRELKFT
+2462 DRTLKFT
-2469 ADADQYMECTGFTVK
+2469 AIPDQYMECTGYTVR
-2484 TAEGTKDYTAEELGS
+2484 TSEGERQYSASEPNGDVL
-2499 NVFVVDKV
+2499 VIDKV
-2507 ASDIDVVAHFAKQEL
+2507 SSDTDVTAHFAKKEL
-2522 KSVITF
+2522 KAVITF
-2528 EANDAALGAVTAVY
+2528 AANDPDLGTVAAVY
-2542 GLDEK
+2542 GADKK
-2547 AEITSGD
+2547 AIVSGD
-2554 SQVSGGDA
+2554 SQIAGGD
-2562 VFTAAPADGQMIEGW
+2562 VIFTAAPAEGQMIEGW
-2577 YLDPEC
+2577 YKNPEC
-2583 TQAIEGTELEQTT
+2583 TEAIEGTNQEQSE
-2596 YEVKTIYTDV
+2596 YSAHAVYADL

-2613 EIPEYTVKVGTT
+2613 EIPEYTVKLGINGT
-2625 GTGSAKIT
+2625 GTADIEAESEGVKLDIA
-2633 ASSDG
+2633 
-2638 EELEIVSGEVK
+2638 SGEVK
-2649 LKRHKDLTITVAPK
+2649 VKRHADLKVIVRPR
-2663 DEYNTVEHWTV
+2663 DVYNTVEYWIV
-2674 DGADVDSDELTYKL
+2674 DGEEVDKTELTYQIDDL
-2688 TDITKDA
+2688 TEDRSV
-2695 EIYAYIAPSLLVNVI
+2695 YAYVSPSLLVDVI
-2710 FKNEDEV
+2710 FKDSDPV
-2717 KKYDNIDI
+2717 KKYDKIDI
-2725 STGYVGEDGDIS
+2725 RAGYVAEDGDES
-2737 GLKPINAENNLV
+2737 GLKVINAENNSV
-2749 RIGSGKDVRFAITP
+2749 RVGSGKDVSFEITP
-2763 SDDYMIQAWTVKYI
+2763 GDDYMIQSWTVRYM
-2777 RGGKV
+2777 RGDRV
-2782 VKEESGTDFGF
+2782 VKEESGKDFGF
-2793 TNEILLND
+2793 TNKILLKN

-2808 SAELVDRV
+2808 SAELVDRK
-2816 GYAIPVEGNYD
+2816 GYYIPAEGYYNQA
-2827 RDNNLIETA
+2827 NELVTNSAEGEA
-2836 GGESTPETAYTIT
+2836 GSEAAYTVS
-2849 ELTKIPDN
+2849 ELTKQPDN
-2857 VVFKNDNGVVLD
+2857 VVFRAEDGSVID
-2869 NMVRENGDASVVITP
+2869 NMVRANGDAGVTITP
-2884 AEGWRIRDI
+2884 ENGWRIRGITVSDAVSGQ
-2893 IIDEPENAENSE
+2893 EENL
-2905 ESENIMSV
+2905 MTV
-2913 QPVLAED
+2913 TPVLAED
-2920 GTETGAYLVSDVNV
+2920 GTETGSYRVVSENV
-2934 TKNMEFK
+2934 TENMTFT
-2941 VDAVKLYSVTIA
+2941 VDSVRLYTVSIA
-2953 DTEHG
+2953 DTQHG
-2958 NIKVTKP
+2958 KITVTKE
-2965 DGTEVENGEM
+2965 DGTEVSNGQTV
-2975 IDEKTV
+2975 DEGTL

-2986 TPDMYY
+2986 VPDKYY
-2992 DFDAW
+2992 DFDTW
-2997 TEDAADQAESTFEK
+2997 TDDAADQAESTFAET
-3011 ALDGSITVG
+3011 LDGNITVG
-3020 AAFKARYAKVSIA
+3020 AAFKPRYAKVKIWS
-3033 TVKNGTVTVTT
+3033 VQNGKIQVVTAGGRKVS
-3044 ADGKKIS
+3044 DGDM
-3051 NGQLVQEGTDII
+3051 VREGTILVCTAVPD
-3063 CKAIPA
+3063 A
-3069 KHCDLSAWGGDAKG
+3069 HCDLSAWAADAKG
-3083 KTGTTVK
+3083 KTGKTVR
-3090 LTVTK
+3090 LRVTK
-3095 NMNISAAFKF
+3095 DMSVRAAFKF
-3105 RYVKVAIGK
+3105 RYSRV
-3114 TENGSITIRTAEGKT
+3114 TIAKT
-3129 VKNGASVIE
+3129 VNGQITVKTADGRTLKSGSKIKE
-3138 GTVLICTA
+3138 GSTIICTA
-3146 KAANSCKL
+3146 KPAKNCVLRTWSGNVTGKQTVRKVVVNKDITVNAKFAAKVPA
-3154 GSWTGS
+3154 
-3160 FKSTK
+3160 K
-3165 TSVKV
+3165 TV
-3170 AANKNMKINARF
+3170 N
-3182 VAKIPAQNT
+3182 
-3191 AGINK
+3191 GINR
-3196 NIHAVVSGN
+3196 NIHAKAAGSSLA
-3205 KVTVVWG
+3205 VVWG
-3212 KVNKAD
+3212 KVIDAD
-3218 GYDIYA
+3218 GYEIYM
-3224 QKCYVKFDSKS
+3224 QQCYKDFDSNSKV
-3235 LIKSVKGASA
+3235 KVVKGAA
-3245 TRVTISGI
+3245 NTRTVISKI
-3253 NGKSLAKSDMIK
+3253 NNKSLAEYGI
-3265 LRVKA
+3265 VKTQVRA
-3270 YRLVNGKKK
+3270 YKYVNGKKK
-3279 YIDNSVMLHI
+3279 YVDISVMLHTVI
-3289 VTNSSKYTNI
+3289 SSSEYTNVKSMSLA
-3299 KKVLLPRKSYV
+3299 KKAYTLNVN
-3310 LGVKQTIQLKPGFT
+3310 QTAVLKPVLT
-3324 KADASKMV
+3324 KVNPKKKLLGKDHGQFV
-3332 LDGTHGARYLYVCTN
+3332 LYYSTN
-3347 KNVATVDAKGRI
+3347 KNVATVSASGRI
-3359 KAKAAGKCTVYVIAV
+3359 TAKASGKCTVYVITV
-3374 NGTTQAVQI
+3374 NGVTQPVQI
-3383 IVK
+3383 TVR

>member
-1 MGDSDAH
+1 
-8 TPLIYVS
+8 
-15 SAATQKFITD
+15 
-25 NERKGKFN
+25 

-164 KDNVKVEHGG
+164 EDNVKVEHGG

-184 GNVLKKDSNGFNGLY
+184 GNVLKKDSNGFSGLY

-434 DTDGRKQNYGMYAAN
+434 DTDGGKQNYGMYAAN

-491 RYVYYDRLTDNYV
+491 RYVYYDSLTDNYV

-527 SNEYYRPVNAPMAL
+527 SNEYYRPVNAPLAL

-944 SQHAGLGHTYVS
+944 SQHAGLGHTRVS

-1023 NSVSL
+1023 KSVSL

-1211 DTENKDLSDGSVV
+1211 DTENKDLLDGSVV

-1263 WKDSDENYYPCN
+1263 WKDSNENYYPCS

-1452 TGPESRRI
+1452 TGPESKRI

-1530 ISLERVSYDNTGKLQ
+1530 MSLERVSYDNTGKLQ

-1562 GEFEDTDKYE
+1562 GKFEDTDKYE

-1651 GSYGVSGLLP
+1651 GSDGVSGLLP
-1661 GIYDIAVAY
+1661 GIYDIDVAY

-1936 RVDGTVTIESGEDG
+1936 RVDGTVIIESGEDG

-1980 QELGTISADLRT
+1980 QELGTVSADLRT

-2026 VVDAVAAGGT
+2026 VVDAVAAGSA

-2067 VNGEKVDAEAEGAGA
+2067 VNGEKVDAEAEGADA

-2108 TSGNDTEMTVRSGD
+2108 TSGNDTEMTAKSGD
-2122 FDLANGGC
+2122 SDLANGGC

-2204 VNATYRKIAPSVK
+2204 VNVTYRKITPSVK

-2379 VEFTAAAAEGY
+2379 VEFTATAAEGY

-2399 ISQGVAEKIF
+2399 ISQGVAEETF

-2446 VTADEVLE
+2446 VTSGETLDGESAD
-2454 GNSAQIRG
+2454 IRG
-2462 DRELKFT
+2462 DRMLKFT
-2469 ADADQYMECTGFTVK
+2469 AIPDQYMECTGFTVK

-2849 ELTKIPDN
+2849 DLTKIPDN

-3114 TENGSITIRTAEGKT
+3114 TENGSITIKTAEGKT

-3146 KAANSCKL
+3146 KAAKNCKL

-3212 KVNKAD
+3212 KVNRAD

-3224 QKCYVKFDSKS
+3224 QKCYVNFDSKS

-3253 NGKSLAKSDMIK
+3253 NGKSLAKLDMIK

-3270 YRLVNGKKK
+3270 YKLVNGKKK

-3332 LDGTHGARYLYVCTN
+3332 LDGTHGARYLYACTN

>member
-1 MGDSDAH
+1 
-8 TPLIYVS
+8 
-15 SAATQKFITD
+15 
-25 NERKGKFN
+25 

-164 KDNVKVEHGG
+164 EDNVKVEHGG

-184 GNVLKKDSNGFNGLY
+184 GNVLKKDSNGFDGLY

-217 LRVHGDKVFSPA
+217 LRVHGDKVFGPA

-434 DTDGRKQNYGMYAAN
+434 DTDGGKQNYGMYAAN

-491 RYVYYDRLTDNYV
+491 RYVYYDSLTDNYV

-527 SNEYYRPVNAPMAL
+527 SNEYYRPVNAPLAL

-1263 WKDSDENYYPCN
+1263 WKDSNENYYPCS

-1297 GGTAY
+1297 GGAAY

-1314 GNTYKLASVNA
+1314 GNTYKLTSVNA

-1429 ITLSCQPKSLSGEDV
+1429 ITLSCQPKSLSGENV

-1530 ISLERVSYDNTGKLQ
+1530 MSLERVSYDNTGKLQ

-1562 GEFEDTDKYE
+1562 GKFEDTDKYE

-1651 GSYGVSGLLP
+1651 GSDGVSGLLP
-1661 GIYDIAVAY
+1661 GIYDIDVAY

-1936 RVDGTVTIESGEDG
+1936 RVDGTVIIESGEDG

-1980 QELGTISADLRT
+1980 QELGTVSADLRT

-2026 VVDAVAAGGT
+2026 VVDAVAAGSA

-2067 VNGEKVDAEAEGAGA
+2067 VNGEKVDAEAEGADA

-2108 TSGNDTEMTVRSGD
+2108 TSGNDTEMTAKSGD
-2122 FDLANGGC
+2122 SDLANGGC

-2204 VNATYRKIAPSVK
+2204 VNVTYRKITPSVK

-2379 VEFTAAAAEGY
+2379 VEFTATAAEGY

-2399 ISQGVAEKIF
+2399 ISQGVAEETF

-2446 VTADEVLE
+2446 VTSGETLDGESAD
-2454 GNSAQIRG
+2454 IRG
-2462 DRELKFT
+2462 DRMLKFM
-2469 ADADQYMECTGFTVK
+2469 AIPDQYMECTGFTVK

-2528 EANDAALGAVTAVY
+2528 EANDAALGTVTAVY

-2649 LKRHKDLTITVAPK
+2649 LKRHKDLTITVTPK

-2725 STGYVGEDGDIS
+2725 STGYAGEDGDIS

-2782 VKEESGTDFGF
+2782 VKEESGADFGF

-2849 ELTKIPDN
+2849 DLTKIPDN

-3114 TENGSITIRTAEGKT
+3114 TENGSITIKTAEGKT

-3146 KAANSCKL
+3146 KAAKNCKL

-3212 KVNKAD
+3212 KVNRAD

-3224 QKCYVKFDSKS
+3224 QKCYVNFDSKS

-3253 NGKSLAKSDMIK
+3253 NGKSLAKLDMIK

-3270 YRLVNGKKK
+3270 YKLVNGKKK

-3289 VTNSSKYTNI
+3289 VTNSGKYTNI

-3332 LDGTHGARYLYVCTN
+3332 LDGTHGARYLYACTN

>member
-1 MGDSDAH
+1 
-8 TPLIYVS
+8 
-15 SAATQKFITD
+15 
-25 NERKGKFN
+25 

-164 KDNVKVEHGG
+164 EDNVKVEHGG

-358 YESGTDGSWCDY
+358 YESGTGGSWCDY

-400 VLNYN
+400 VQNRN

-434 DTDGRKQNYGMYAAN
+434 DTDGKKQNYGMYAAN

-478 YVQREYE
+478 YLQMEYE

-491 RYVYYDRLTDNYV
+491 RYVYYDSLTDNYV

-1263 WKDSDENYYPCN
+1263 WKDSNENYYPCS

-1297 GGTAY
+1297 GGAAY

-1314 GNTYKLASVNA
+1314 GNTYKLTSVNA

-1452 TGPESRRI
+1452 TGPESKRI

-1471 TAQWEPSGQGI
+1471 TAQWEPAGQGI

-1530 ISLERVSYDNTGKLQ
+1530 MSLERVSYDNTGKFQ

-1661 GIYDIAVAY
+1661 GIYDIDVAY

-1829 IGKSFGSGANIHI
+1829 VGKSFGSGANIHI

-1912 APVTVGSDGKT
+1912 SPVTVGSDGKT

-1936 RVDGTVTIESGEDG
+1936 RVDGTVIIESGEDG

-1980 QELGTISADLRT
+1980 QELGTVSADLRT

-2026 VVDAVAAGGT
+2026 VVDAVVAGSA
-2036 DALVSGD
+2036 DALASGD

-2067 VNGEKVDAEAEGAGA
+2067 VNGEKVDAEAEGADA

-2108 TSGNDTEMTVRSGD
+2108 TSGNDTEMTAKSGD

-2142 FAVKRNY
+2142 FAAKRNY

-2161 DVFSLAENSGE
+2161 DVFSLAEDSGE

-2204 VNATYRKIAPSVK
+2204 VNATYKKITPSVK

-2364 KLVLESGDMIGAASY
+2364 KLVLESGDMIGAASD

-2438 AGQIEAEN
+2438 DGQIEAEN
-2446 VTADEVLE
+2446 VTSGETLDGGSAD
-2454 GNSAQIRG
+2454 IRG
-2462 DRELKFT
+2462 DRMLKFT
-2469 ADADQYMECTGFTVK
+2469 AIPDQYMECTGYTVR
-2484 TAEGTKDYTAEELGS
+2484 TSEGEKQYSASELNGD
-2499 NVFVVDKV
+2499 VLVIDKV
-2507 ASDIDVVAHFAKQEL
+2507 SSDTDVTAHFAKKEL
-2522 KSVITF
+2522 KAVITF
-2528 EANDAALGAVTAVY
+2528 ASNDPDLGTVSAVY
-2542 GLDEK
+2542 GTDKK
-2547 AEITSGD
+2547 AI
-2554 SQVSGGDA
+2554 VSGESQIAGGD
-2562 VFTAAPADGQMIEGW
+2562 VIFTAAPAEGQMIEGW
-2577 YLDPEC
+2577 YKNPEC
-2583 TQAIEGTELEQTT
+2583 TETIEGTNQEQSE
-2596 YEVKTIYTDV
+2596 YSAHAVYADL

-2613 EIPEYTVKVGTT
+2613 EIPEYTVKLGINGT
-2625 GTGSAKIT
+2625 GTADIEAESEGVKLDIA
-2633 ASSDG
+2633 
-2638 EELEIVSGEVK
+2638 SGEVK
-2649 LKRHKDLTITVAPK
+2649 VKRHADLKVTVRPR
-2663 DEYNTVEHWTV
+2663 DVYNTVEYWIV
-2674 DGADVDSDELTYKL
+2674 DGEEVDKTELTYQIDDL
-2688 TDITKDA
+2688 TEDRSV
-2695 EIYAYIAPSLLVNVI
+2695 YAYVSPSLLVDVI
-2710 FKNEDEV
+2710 FKDSDPV
-2717 KKYDNIDI
+2717 KKYDKIDI
-2725 STGYVGEDGDIS
+2725 RAGYVAEDGDES
-2737 GLKPINAENNLV
+2737 GLKVINAENNSV
-2749 RIGSGKDVRFAITP
+2749 RVGSGKDVSFEITP
-2763 SDDYMIQAWTVKYI
+2763 GDDYMIQSWTVRYM
-2777 RGGKV
+2777 RGDRV
-2782 VKEESGTDFGF
+2782 VKEESGKDFGF
-2793 TNEILLND
+2793 TNKILLKN

-2808 SAELVDRV
+2808 SAELVDRK
-2816 GYAIPVEGNYD
+2816 GYYIPAEGYYNQA
-2827 RDNNLIETA
+2827 NELVTNSAEGEA
-2836 GGESTPETAYTIT
+2836 GSEAAYTVS
-2849 ELTKIPDN
+2849 ELTKQPDN
-2857 VVFKNDNGVVLD
+2857 VVFRAEDGSVID
-2869 NMVRENGDASVVITP
+2869 NMVRANGDASVTITP
-2884 AEGWRIRDI
+2884 ENGWRIRGITVSDAVSGQ
-2893 IIDEPENAENSE
+2893 EENL
-2905 ESENIMSV
+2905 MTV
-2913 QPVLAED
+2913 TPVLAED
-2920 GTETGAYLVSDVNV
+2920 GTETGAYRVVSENV
-2934 TKNMEFK
+2934 TENMTFT
-2941 VDAVKLYSVTIA
+2941 VDAVRLYTVNIA
-2953 DTEHG
+2953 DTQHG
-2958 NIKVTKP
+2958 KITVIKE
-2965 DGTEVENGEM
+2965 DGTEVSNGQTV
-2975 IDEKTV
+2975 DEGTL

-2986 TPDMYY
+2986 VPDKYY
-2992 DFDAW
+2992 DFDTW
-2997 TEDAADQAESTFEK
+2997 TDDAADQAENTFK
-3011 ALDGSITVG
+3011 QALDGNITVG
-3020 AAFKARYAKVSIA
+3020 ATFKARYAKVNIA
-3033 TVKNGTVTVTT
+3033 SVKNGKITVTT
-3044 ADGKKIS
+3044 ADGEKIA
-3051 NGQLVQEGTDII
+3051 NGQLVQEGTVIL
-3063 CKAIPA
+3063 CKAVPA

-3083 KTGTTVK
+3083 KKGQTVK
-3090 LTVTK
+3090 LKVTRAVSV
-3095 NMNISAAFKF
+3095 SAAFKF

-3114 TENGSITIRTAEGKT
+3114 TVNGTISVKTSDGKTLRNGSS
-3129 VKNGASVIE
+3129 VKE
-3138 GTVLICTA
+3138 GTVLVCTA
-3146 KAANSCKL
+3146 KAAKNCKL
-3154 GSWTGS
+3154 GTWSGS
-3160 FKSTK
+3160 FTSKK

-3170 AANKNMKINARF
+3170 AANKNMKISAKF

-3196 NIHAVVSGN
+3196 NIQAASTN
-3205 KVTVVWG
+3205 KSLTIKWG
-3212 KVNKAD
+3212 KVAGAD
-3218 GYDIYA
+3218 GYDIFM
-3224 QKCYVKFDSKS
+3224 QRCYLKLDTKNPVKV
-3235 LIKSVKGASA
+3235 VKGGSNTKAV
-3245 TRVTISGI
+3245 VTKIHGTNLSKYDI
-3253 NGKSLAKSDMIK
+3253 VKTQ
-3265 LRVKA
+3265 VKA
-3270 YRLVNGKKK
+3270 YKIVNGKKK
-3279 YIDNSVMLHI
+3279 YIDTSVLLHNVLNSG
-3289 VTNSSKYTNI
+3289 KYTNVKTVTLA
-3299 KKVLLPRKSYV
+3299 KKAYTMS
-3310 LGVKQTIQLKPGFT
+3310 VKQAVKLKPAY
-3324 KADASKMV
+3324 KPAAASKK
-3332 LDGTHGARYLYVCTN
+3332 LLGTDHGPRVFYYSTN
-3347 KNVATVDAKGRI
+3347 TNVATVDANGVIR
-3359 KAKAAGKCTVYVIAV
+3359 AKASGKCTIYVISISGV
-3374 NGTTQAVQI
+3374 TVPVQ
-3383 IVK
+3383 VTVR

>member
-1 MGDSDAH
+1 
-8 TPLIYVS
+8 
-15 SAATQKFITD
+15 
-25 NERKGKFN
+25 

-164 KDNVKVEHGG
+164 EDNVKVEHGG

-217 LRVHGDKVFSPA
+217 LRVHGDKVFGPA

-358 YESGTDGSWCDY
+358 YESGAGGSWCDY

-400 VLNYN
+400 VQNRN

-434 DTDGRKQNYGMYAAN
+434 DTDGKKQNYGMYAAN

-478 YVQREYE
+478 YLQMEYE

-491 RYVYYDRLTDNYV
+491 RYVYYDSLTDNYV

-527 SNEYYRPVNAPMAL
+527 NKEYYRPVNAPLAL

-741 NTVSANLS
+741 NTVSTNLS

-1159 SNPTLRLTDVS
+1159 SNPALRLTDVS

-1263 WKDSDENYYPCN
+1263 WKDSNENYYPCS

-1297 GGTAY
+1297 GGAAY

-1314 GNTYKLASVNA
+1314 GNTYKLTSVNA

-1452 TGPESRRI
+1452 TGPESKRI

-1501 SMAIYTSFEG
+1501 SMSIYTSFEG

-1530 ISLERVSYDNTGKLQ
+1530 MSLEKVSYDNTGKLQ

-1651 GSYGVSGLLP
+1651 RSYGVSGLLP
-1661 GIYDIAVAY
+1661 GIYDIDVAY

-1847 LTAVPAAGYVLD
+1847 LTAIPAAGYVLD

-1912 APVTVGSDGKT
+1912 SPVTVGSDGKT

-1936 RVDGTVTIESGEDG
+1936 RVDGTVIIESGEDG

-1980 QELGTISADLRT
+1980 QELGTVSADLRT

-2026 VVDAVAAGGT
+2026 VVDAVVAGGT

-2108 TSGNDTEMTVRSGD
+2108 TSGNDTEMTARSGD
-2122 FDLANGGC
+2122 SDLANGGC

-2204 VNATYRKIAPSVK
+2204 VNATYRKISPSVK

-2379 VEFTAAAAEGY
+2379 VEFTATAAEGY

-2424 FDRPVYKITWSADG
+2424 FDRPVYRITWSADG

-2446 VTADEVLE
+2446 VTSGETLYGESAD
-2454 GNSAQIRG
+2454 IRG
-2462 DRELKFT
+2462 DRMLKFT
-2469 ADADQYMECTGFTVK
+2469 AIPDLYMECTGYTVK
-2484 TAEGTKDYTAEELGS
+2484 TSDGEKQYSASELNGD
-2499 NVFVVDKV
+2499 VLVIDKV
-2507 ASDIDVVAHFAKQEL
+2507 SSDTDVTAHFAKKEL
-2522 KSVITF
+2522 KAVITF
-2528 EANDAALGAVTAVY
+2528 AANDPDLGTVSAVY
-2542 GLDEK
+2542 GADKK
-2547 AEITSGD
+2547 AIVSGD
-2554 SQVSGGDA
+2554 SQIAGGD
-2562 VFTAAPADGQMIEGW
+2562 VIFTAAPAEGQMIEGW
-2577 YLDPEC
+2577 YKNPEC
-2583 TQAIEGTELEQTT
+2583 TEAIEGTNQEQPE
-2596 YEVKTIYTDV
+2596 YSAHAVYADL

-2613 EIPEYTVKVGTT
+2613 EIPEYTVKLGINGT
-2625 GTGSAKIT
+2625 GTADIEAESEGVKLDIA
-2633 ASSDG
+2633 
-2638 EELEIVSGEVK
+2638 SGEVK
-2649 LKRHKDLTITVAPK
+2649 VKRHADLKVTVRPR
-2663 DEYNTVEHWTV
+2663 DVYNTVEYWIV
-2674 DGADVDSDELTYKL
+2674 DGEEVDKTELTYQIDDL
-2688 TDITKDA
+2688 TEDRSV
-2695 EIYAYIAPSLLVNVI
+2695 YAYVSPSLLVDVI
-2710 FKNEDEV
+2710 FKDSDPV
-2717 KKYDNIDI
+2717 KKYDKIDI
-2725 STGYVGEDGDIS
+2725 RAGYVAEDGDES
-2737 GLKPINAENNLV
+2737 GLKVINAENNSV
-2749 RIGSGKDVRFAITP
+2749 RVGSGKDVSFEITP
-2763 SDDYMIQAWTVKYI
+2763 GDDYMIQSWTVRYM
-2777 RGGKV
+2777 RGDRI
-2782 VKEESGTDFGF
+2782 VKEESGKDFGF
-2793 TNEILLND
+2793 TNKILLKN

-2808 SAELVDRV
+2808 SAELVDKK
-2816 GYAIPVEGNYD
+2816 GYYIPAEGYYNQANELVTNSVEG
-2827 RDNNLIETA
+2827 EA
-2836 GGESTPETAYTIT
+2836 GSEAAYTVS
-2849 ELTKIPDN
+2849 ELTKQPDN
-2857 VVFKNDNGVVLD
+2857 VVFRAEDGSVID
-2869 NMVRENGDASVVITP
+2869 NMVRANGDASVTITP
-2884 AEGWRIRDI
+2884 ENGWRIRGITVSDAI
-2893 IIDEPENAENSE
+2893 SGQE
-2905 ESENIMSV
+2905 ENIMTV
-2913 QPVLAED
+2913 TPVRAED
-2920 GTETGAYLVSDVNV
+2920 GTETGAYRVVSENV
-2934 TKNMEFK
+2934 TENMTFT
-2941 VDAVKLYSVTIA
+2941 VDAVRLYTVNIA
-2953 DTEHG
+2953 DTQHG
-2958 NIKVTKP
+2958 KITVIKE
-2965 DGTEVENGEM
+2965 DGTEVSNGQ
-2975 IDEKTV
+2975 IVDEGTL

-2986 TPDMYY
+2986 VPDKYY
-2992 DFDAW
+2992 DFDTW
-2997 TEDAADQAESTFEK
+2997 TDDAADQTESTFEQ
-3011 ALDGSITVG
+3011 ALDGNITVG
-3020 AAFKARYAKVSIA
+3020 AAFKARYAKVNIA
-3033 TVKNGTVTVTT
+3033 SVKNGKITVKT
-3044 ADGKKIS
+3044 ADGKKIA
-3051 NGQLVQEGTDII
+3051 NGQLVQEGTVIV
-3063 CKAIPA
+3063 CKAVPA

-3083 KTGTTVK
+3083 KKGGTVK

-3095 NMNISAAFKF
+3095 NMKISAAFKY
-3105 RYVKVAIGK
+3105 RYVKIAIGK
-3114 TENGSITIRTAEGKT
+3114 TVNGTISVKTADGKT
-3129 VKNGASVIE
+3129 VKNGSAIKE
-3138 GTVLICTA
+3138 GTVIVCTA
-3146 KAANSCKL
+3146 KAAKNCKL
-3154 GSWTGS
+3154 GYWSGS

-3165 TSVKV
+3165 TSVRV
-3170 AANKNMKINARF
+3170 AANNNMTINAKF
-3182 VAKIPAQNT
+3182 VAQIPARDT

-3196 NIHAVVSGN
+3196 NIQTAITN
-3205 KVTVVWG
+3205 KSLTIKWG
-3212 KVNKAD
+3212 KVAGAN
-3218 GYDIYA
+3218 GYDVFM
-3224 QKCYVKFDSKS
+3224 QNCSKKMDTKNPVKT
-3235 LIKSVKGASA
+3235 VRGASSNK
-3245 TRVTISGI
+3245 TTITKMHGTALSKCGI
-3253 NGKSLAKSDMIK
+3253 VKIQ
-3265 LRVKA
+3265 VKA
-3270 YRLVNGKKK
+3270 YKLVNGKKK
-3279 YIDNSVMLHI
+3279 YIDKSVLLHI
-3289 VTNSSKYTNI
+3289 VLNSEKRTNI
-3299 KKVLLPRKSYV
+3299 KKVTLAKKAYTMS
-3310 LGVKQTIQLKPGFT
+3310 VKRAVTLKPVFT
-3324 KADASKMV
+3324 PANASK
-3332 LDGTHGARYLYVCTN
+3332 LLLGAEHGPRAFYYSTN
-3347 KNVATVDAKGRI
+3347 TNVAIVDANGVV
-3359 KAKAAGKCTVYVIAV
+3359 KAKASGKCTIYVISISGV
-3374 NGTTQAVQI
+3374 SSPVQI
-3383 IVK
+3383 TVR

>member
-1 MGDSDAH
+1 
-8 TPLIYVS
+8 
-15 SAATQKFITD
+15 
-25 NERKGKFN
+25 

-164 KDNVKVEHGG
+164 EDNVKVEHGG

-217 LRVHGDKVFSPA
+217 LRVHGDKVFGPA

-244 GKIDVN
+244 GKIDVS

-256 DGTRYSI
+256 DGTRSSI

-268 TLNKNSTYSDG
+268 TLNKNSTYGDG

-337 KGNGRFTKGNNISI
+337 KRNGRFTKGNNISI

-358 YESGTDGSWCDY
+358 YERGTGGSWCDY

-491 RYVYYDRLTDNYV
+491 RYVYYDSLTDNYV

-741 NTVSANLS
+741 NTVSTNLS

-876 GGKLKYAYQSGG
+876 GGKLKYTYQSGG

-912 NEYSTEVFIEAN
+912 NEYSTEVFLEAN

-944 SQHAGLGHTYVS
+944 SQHAGLGYTRVS

-1241 NLITVTSGVREY
+1241 NLITVASGVREY

-1263 WKDSDENYYPCN
+1263 WKDSDENYYPCS

-1314 GNTYKLASVNA
+1314 GNTYKLISVNA
-1325 DDYAGEKV
+1325 ADYASEKV

-1371 VYYYVADSESG
+1371 VYYYVAGSESG

-1452 TGPESRRI
+1452 TGPESKRI

-1530 ISLERVSYDNTGKLQ
+1530 MSLERVSYDNTGKLQ

-1601 NVGRAQLEIAAQDTE
+1601 NVGMAQLEIAAQDTE

-1651 GSYGVSGLLP
+1651 GSVGVSGLLP
-1661 GIYDIAVAY
+1661 GIYDIDVAY

-1784 QIQMDKLK
+1784 QIQMAKLK

-1912 APVTVGSDGKT
+1912 SPVTVGSDGKT

-1975 SAADG
+1975 LAADG

-2026 VVDAVAAGGT
+2026 VVDAVANGSA
-2036 DALVSGD
+2036 DALTSGD

-2067 VNGEKVDAEAEGAGA
+2067 VNGEKVDAEAEGADA

-2108 TSGNDTEMTVRSGD
+2108 TSGNDTEMTAKSGD
-2122 FDLANGGC
+2122 SDLANGGC

-2142 FAVKRNY
+2142 FAAKRNY

-2161 DVFSLAENSGE
+2161 DVFSLAEDSGE

-2204 VNATYRKIAPSVK
+2204 VNATYKKITPSVK

-2229 AGEASG
+2229 AGETSG

-2323 TVDGDSSDVTVMAG
+2323 TVAGDSSDVTVMAG

-2364 KLVLESGDMIGAASY
+2364 KLVLESGDMIGAASD

-2446 VTADEVLE
+2446 VTSGETLYGESAD
-2454 GNSAQIRG
+2454 IRG
-2462 DRELKFT
+2462 DRMLKFT
-2469 ADADQYMECTGFTVK
+2469 AIPDQYMECTGYTVK
-2484 TAEGTKDYTAEELGS
+2484 TSDGEKQYSASELNGD
-2499 NVFVVDKV
+2499 VLVIDKV
-2507 ASDIDVVAHFAKQEL
+2507 SSDTDVTAHFSKKEL
-2522 KSVITF
+2522 KAVITF
-2528 EANDAALGAVTAVY
+2528 AANDPDLGTVSAVY
-2542 GLDEK
+2542 GTDKK
-2547 AEITSGD
+2547 AIVSGD
-2554 SQVSGGDA
+2554 SQIAGGD
-2562 VFTAAPADGQMIEGW
+2562 VIFTAAPAEGQMIEGW
-2577 YLDPEC
+2577 YKNPEC
-2583 TQAIEGTELEQTT
+2583 TEAIEGTNQEQPE
-2596 YEVKTIYTDV
+2596 YSAHAVYADL

-2613 EIPEYTVKVGTT
+2613 EIPEYTVKLGINGT
-2625 GTGSAKIT
+2625 GTADIEAESEGVKLDIA
-2633 ASSDG
+2633 
-2638 EELEIVSGEVK
+2638 SGEVK
-2649 LKRHKDLTITVAPK
+2649 VKRHADLKVTVRPR
-2663 DEYNTVEHWTV
+2663 DVYNTVEYWIV
-2674 DGADVDSDELTYKL
+2674 DGEEVDKTELTYQIDDL
-2688 TDITKDA
+2688 TEDRSV
-2695 EIYAYIAPSLLVNVI
+2695 YAYVSPSLLVDVI
-2710 FKNEDEV
+2710 FKDSDPV
-2717 KKYDNIDI
+2717 KKYDKIDI
-2725 STGYVGEDGDIS
+2725 RAGYVAEDGDES
-2737 GLKPINAENNLV
+2737 GLKVINAENNSV
-2749 RIGSGKDVRFAITP
+2749 RVGSGKDVSFEITP
-2763 SDDYMIQAWTVKYI
+2763 GDDYMIQSWTVRYM
-2777 RGGKV
+2777 RGDRI
-2782 VKEESGTDFGF
+2782 VKEESGKDFGF
-2793 TNEILLND
+2793 TNKILLKN

-2808 SAELVDRV
+2808 SAELVDKK
-2816 GYAIPVEGNYD
+2816 GYYIPAEGYYNQANELVTNSVEG
-2827 RDNNLIETA
+2827 EA
-2836 GGESTPETAYTIT
+2836 GSEAAYTVS
-2849 ELTKIPDN
+2849 ELTKQPDN
-2857 VVFKNDNGVVLD
+2857 VVFRAEDGSVID
-2869 NMVRENGDASVVITP
+2869 NMVRANGDASVTITP
-2884 AEGWRIRDI
+2884 ENGWRIRGITVSDAVSGQ
-2893 IIDEPENAENSE
+2893 E
-2905 ESENIMSV
+2905 ENIMTV
-2913 QPVLAED
+2913 TPVRTED
-2920 GTETGAYLVSDVNV
+2920 GTETGAYRVVSENV
-2934 TKNMEFK
+2934 TENMTFT
-2941 VDAVKLYSVTIA
+2941 VDAVRLYTVNIA
-2953 DTEHG
+2953 DTQHG
-2958 NIKVTKP
+2958 KITVIKE
-2965 DGTEVENGEM
+2965 DGTEVSNGQTM
-2975 IDEKTV
+2975 DEGTL

-2986 TPDMYY
+2986 VPDKYY
-2992 DFDAW
+2992 DFDTW
-2997 TEDAADQAESTFEK
+2997 TYDAADQTESTFEQ
-3011 ALDGSITVG
+3011 ALDGNITVG
-3020 AAFKARYAKVSIA
+3020 AAFKARYAKVNIA
-3033 TVKNGTVTVTT
+3033 SVKNGKITVTT
-3044 ADGKKIS
+3044 ADGKKIA
-3051 NGQLVQEGTDII
+3051 NGQLVQEGTVIV
-3063 CKAIPA
+3063 CKAVPA

-3083 KTGTTVK
+3083 KKGGTVK

-3095 NMNISAAFKF
+3095 NMKISAAFKY
-3105 RYVKVAIGK
+3105 RYVKIAIGK
-3114 TENGSITIRTAEGKT
+3114 TVNGTISVKTADGKT
-3129 VKNGASVIE
+3129 VKNGSAIKE
-3138 GTVLICTA
+3138 GTVIVCTA
-3146 KAANSCKL
+3146 KAAKNCKL
-3154 GSWTGS
+3154 GYWSGS

-3165 TSVKV
+3165 TSVRV
-3170 AANKNMKINARF
+3170 AANNNMTINAKF
-3182 VAKIPAQNT
+3182 VAQIPARDT

-3196 NIHAVVSGN
+3196 NIQTAITN
-3205 KVTVVWG
+3205 KSLTIKWG
-3212 KVNKAD
+3212 KVAGAN
-3218 GYDIYA
+3218 GYDVFM
-3224 QKCYVKFDSKS
+3224 QNCSKKMDTKNPVKT
-3235 LIKSVKGASA
+3235 VRGASSNK
-3245 TRVTISGI
+3245 TTITKMHGTALSKCGI
-3253 NGKSLAKSDMIK
+3253 VKIQ
-3265 LRVKA
+3265 VKA
-3270 YRLVNGKKK
+3270 YKLVNGKKK
-3279 YIDNSVMLHI
+3279 YIDKSVLLHI
-3289 VTNSSKYTNI
+3289 VLNSEKRTNI
-3299 KKVLLPRKSYV
+3299 KKVTLAKKAYTMS
-3310 LGVKQTIQLKPGFT
+3310 VKRAVTLKPVFT
-3324 KADASKMV
+3324 PANASK
-3332 LDGTHGARYLYVCTN
+3332 LLLGAEHGPRAFYYSTN
-3347 KNVATVDAKGRI
+3347 TNVAIVDANGVV
-3359 KAKAAGKCTVYVIAV
+3359 KAKASGKCTIYVISISGV
-3374 NGTTQAVQI
+3374 SSPVQI
-3383 IVK
+3383 TVR

>member
-1 MGDSDAH
+1 
-8 TPLIYVS
+8 
-15 SAATQKFITD
+15 
-25 NERKGKFN
+25 

-164 KDNVKVEHGG
+164 EDNVKVEHGG

-184 GNVLKKDSNGFNGLY
+184 GNVLKKDSNGFSGLY

-434 DTDGRKQNYGMYAAN
+434 DTDGGKQNYGMYAAN

-491 RYVYYDRLTDNYV
+491 RYVYYDSLTDNYV

-527 SNEYYRPVNAPMAL
+527 SNEYYRPVNAPLAL

-912 NEYSTEVFIEAN
+912 NEYSTEVFLEAN

-944 SQHAGLGHTYVS
+944 SQHAGLGHTRVS

-1023 NSVSL
+1023 KSVSL

-1263 WKDSDENYYPCN
+1263 WKDSDENYYPCS

-1297 GGTAY
+1297 GGAAY

-1314 GNTYKLASVNA
+1314 GNTYKLTSVNA

-1429 ITLSCQPKSLSGEDV
+1429 ITLSCQPKSLSGENV

-1530 ISLERVSYDNTGKLQ
+1530 MSLERVSYDNTGKLQ

-1562 GEFEDTDKYE
+1562 GKFEDTDKYE

-1630 ITGLKAWDTDI
+1630 VTGLKAWDTDI

-1651 GSYGVSGLLP
+1651 GSDGVSGLLP
-1661 GIYDIAVAY
+1661 GIYDIDVAY

-1784 QIQMDKLK
+1784 QIQMAKLK

-1813 NEAHGTLKANY
+1813 NEAHGRLKANY

-1936 RVDGTVTIESGEDG
+1936 RVDGTVIIESGEDG

-2026 VVDAVAAGGT
+2026 VVDAVAAGSA

-2067 VNGEKVDAEAEGAGA
+2067 VNGEKVDAEAEGADA

-2108 TSGNDTEMTVRSGD
+2108 TSGNDTEMTAKSGD
-2122 FDLANGGC
+2122 SDLANGGC
-2130 IAYASKDDLKFT
+2130 IAYASKGDLKFT

-2204 VNATYRKIAPSVK
+2204 VNATYRKISPSVK

-2379 VEFTAAAAEGY
+2379 VEFTATAAEGY

-2399 ISQGVAEKIF
+2399 ISQGVAEETF

-2446 VTADEVLE
+2446 VTSGETLDGESAD
-2454 GNSAQIRG
+2454 IRG
-2462 DRELKFT
+2462 DRMLKFT
-2469 ADADQYMECTGFTVK
+2469 AIPDQYMECTGFTVK

-2528 EANDAALGAVTAVY
+2528 EANDAALGTVTAVY

-2849 ELTKIPDN
+2849 DLTKIPDN

-2920 GTETGAYLVSDVNV
+2920 GNETGAYLVSDVNV

-3146 KAANSCKL
+3146 KAAKNCKL

-3212 KVNKAD
+3212 KVNRAD

-3224 QKCYVKFDSKS
+3224 QKCYVNFDSKS

-3253 NGKSLAKSDMIK
+3253 NGKSLAKLDMIK

-3270 YRLVNGKKK
+3270 YKLVNGKKK

-3289 VTNSSKYTNI
+3289 VTNSGKYTNI

-3332 LDGTHGARYLYVCTN
+3332 LDGTHGARYLYACTN

>member
-1 MGDSDAH
+1 
-8 TPLIYVS
+8 
-15 SAATQKFITD
+15 
-25 NERKGKFN
+25 

-164 KDNVKVEHGG
+164 EDNVKVEHGG

-217 LRVHGDKVFSPA
+217 LRVHGDKSFSPA

-237 IDGKEYR
+237 IDGKESR
-244 GKIDVN
+244 GKIDVS

-256 DGTRYSI
+256 DGTRSSI

-268 TLNKNSTYSDG
+268 TLNKNSTYGDG

-337 KGNGRFTKGNNISI
+337 KRNGRFTKGNNISI

-358 YESGTDGSWCDY
+358 YESGAGGSWCDY

-491 RYVYYDRLTDNYV
+491 RYVYYDSLTDNYV

-1159 SNPTLRLTDVS
+1159 SNPALRLTDVS

-1263 WKDSDENYYPCN
+1263 WKDSNENYYPCS

-1314 GNTYKLASVNA
+1314 GNTYKLTSVNA

-1452 TGPESRRI
+1452 TGPESKRI

-1501 SMAIYTSFEG
+1501 SMSIYTSFEG

-1530 ISLERVSYDNTGKLQ
+1530 MSLEKVSYDNTGKLQ

-1651 GSYGVSGLLP
+1651 RSYGVSGLLP
-1661 GIYDIAVAY
+1661 GIYDIDVAY

-1912 APVTVGSDGKT
+1912 SPVTVGSDGKT

-1936 RVDGTVTIESGEDG
+1936 RVDGTVIIESGEDG

-1980 QELGTISADLRT
+1980 QELGTVSADLRT

-2026 VVDAVAAGGT
+2026 VVDAVVAGGT

-2108 TSGNDTEMTVRSGD
+2108 TSGNDTEMTARSGD
-2122 FDLANGGC
+2122 SDLANGGC

-2204 VNATYRKIAPSVK
+2204 VNATYRKISPSVK

-2379 VEFTAAAAEGY
+2379 VEFTATAAEGY

-2424 FDRPVYKITWSADG
+2424 FDRPVYRITWSADG

-2446 VTADEVLE
+2446 VTSGETLYGESAD
-2454 GNSAQIRG
+2454 IRG
-2462 DRELKFT
+2462 DRMLKFT
-2469 ADADQYMECTGFTVK
+2469 AIPDLYMECTGYTVK
-2484 TAEGTKDYTAEELGS
+2484 TSDGEKQYSASELNGD
-2499 NVFVVDKV
+2499 VLVIDKV
-2507 ASDIDVVAHFAKQEL
+2507 SSDTDVTAHFAKKEL
-2522 KSVITF
+2522 KAVITF
-2528 EANDAALGAVTAVY
+2528 AANDPDLGTVSAVY
-2542 GLDEK
+2542 GADKK
-2547 AEITSGD
+2547 AIVSGD
-2554 SQVSGGDA
+2554 SQIAGGD
-2562 VFTAAPADGQMIEGW
+2562 VIFTAAPAEGQMIEGW
-2577 YLDPEC
+2577 YKNPEC
-2583 TQAIEGTELEQTT
+2583 TEAIEGTNQEQPE
-2596 YEVKTIYTDV
+2596 YSAHAVYADL

-2613 EIPEYTVKVGTT
+2613 EIPEYTVKLGINGT
-2625 GTGSAKIT
+2625 GTADIEAESEGVKLDIA
-2633 ASSDG
+2633 
-2638 EELEIVSGEVK
+2638 SGEVK
-2649 LKRHKDLTITVAPK
+2649 VKRHADLKVTVRPR
-2663 DEYNTVEHWTV
+2663 DVYNTVEYWIV
-2674 DGADVDSDELTYKL
+2674 DGEEVDKTELTYQIDDL
-2688 TDITKDA
+2688 TEDRSV
-2695 EIYAYIAPSLLVNVI
+2695 YAYVSPSLLVDVI
-2710 FKNEDEV
+2710 FKDSDPV
-2717 KKYDNIDI
+2717 KKYDKIDI
-2725 STGYVGEDGDIS
+2725 RAGYVAEDGDES
-2737 GLKPINAENNLV
+2737 GLKVINAENNSV
-2749 RIGSGKDVRFAITP
+2749 RVGSGKDVSFEITP
-2763 SDDYMIQAWTVKYI
+2763 GDDYMIQSWTVRYM
-2777 RGGKV
+2777 RGDRV
-2782 VKEESGTDFGF
+2782 VKEESGKDFGF
-2793 TNEILLND
+2793 TNKILLKN

-2808 SAELVDRV
+2808 SAELVDRK
-2816 GYAIPVEGNYD
+2816 GYYIPAEGYYNQA
-2827 RDNNLIETA
+2827 NELVTNSAEGEA
-2836 GGESTPETAYTIT
+2836 GSEAAYTVS
-2849 ELTKIPDN
+2849 ELTKQPDN
-2857 VVFKNDNGVVLD
+2857 VVFRADDGSVID
-2869 NMVRENGDASVVITP
+2869 NMVRENGDAGVTITP
-2884 AEGWRIRDI
+2884 ENGWRIRGITVSDAVSGQ
-2893 IIDEPENAENSE
+2893 EENL
-2905 ESENIMSV
+2905 MTV
-2913 QPVLAED
+2913 TPVLAED
-2920 GTETGAYLVSDVNV
+2920 GTETGAYRVVSENV
-2934 TKNMEFK
+2934 TENMTFT
-2941 VDAVKLYSVTIA
+2941 VDAVRLYTVNIA
-2953 DTEHG
+2953 DTQHG
-2958 NIKVTKP
+2958 KITVIKE
-2965 DGTEVENGEM
+2965 DGTEVSNGQTV
-2975 IDEKTV
+2975 DEGTL

-2986 TPDMYY
+2986 VPDKYY
-2992 DFDAW
+2992 DFDTW
-2997 TEDAADQAESTFEK
+2997 TDDAADQTESTFEQ
-3011 ALDGSITVG
+3011 ALDGNITVG
-3020 AAFKARYAKVSIA
+3020 AAFKARYAKVNIA
-3033 TVKNGTVTVTT
+3033 SVKNGKITVTT
-3044 ADGKKIS
+3044 ADGKKIA
-3051 NGQLVQEGTDII
+3051 NGQLVQEGTVIV
-3063 CKAIPA
+3063 CKAVPA

-3083 KTGTTVK
+3083 KKGGTVK

-3095 NMNISAAFKF
+3095 NMKISAAFKY
-3105 RYVKVAIGK
+3105 RYVKIAIGK
-3114 TENGSITIRTAEGKT
+3114 TINGTISVKTADGKT
-3129 VKNGASVIE
+3129 VKNGSAIKE
-3138 GTVLICTA
+3138 GTVIVCTA
-3146 KAANSCKL
+3146 KAAKNCKL
-3154 GSWTGS
+3154 GYWSGS

-3165 TSVKV
+3165 TSVRV
-3170 AANKNMKINARF
+3170 AANNNMTINAKF
-3182 VAKIPAQNT
+3182 VAQIPARDT

-3196 NIHAVVSGN
+3196 NIQTAITN
-3205 KVTVVWG
+3205 KSLTIKWG
-3212 KVNKAD
+3212 KVAGAD
-3218 GYDIYA
+3218 GYDVFM
-3224 QKCYVKFDSKS
+3224 QNCSKKMDTKNPVKTVRGASSNKTTITKMHGTALSKS
-3235 LIKSVKGASA
+3235 GIVK
-3245 TRVTISGI
+3245 IQ
-3253 NGKSLAKSDMIK
+3253 
-3265 LRVKA
+3265 VKA
-3270 YRLVNGKKK
+3270 YKLVNGKKK
-3279 YIDNSVMLHI
+3279 YIDKSVLLHI
-3289 VTNSSKYTNI
+3289 VLNSEKRTNI
-3299 KKVLLPRKSYV
+3299 KKVTLAKKAYTMS
-3310 LGVKQTIQLKPGFT
+3310 VKQAVTLKPVFT
-3324 KADASKMV
+3324 PANASK
-3332 LDGTHGARYLYVCTN
+3332 LLLGAEHGPRAFYYSTN
-3347 KNVATVDAKGRI
+3347 TNVAIVDANGVV
-3359 KAKAAGKCTVYVIAV
+3359 KAKASGKCTIYVISISGV
-3374 NGTTQAVQI
+3374 SSPVQI
-3383 IVK
+3383 TVR

>member
-1 MGDSDAH
+1 M
-8 TPLIYVS
+8 PQIYVS

-137 GDFKDRTTK
+137 GDFKNRTTK
-146 VNSSL
+146 VNSNL

-184 GNVLKKDSNGFNGLY
+184 GNVLKKDSNDFSGLY

-256 DGTRYSI
+256 DGTRSSI

-268 TLNKNSTYSDG
+268 TLNKNSTYGGG

-302 NGDGFE
+302 NGDGFD

-370 GIGRAPVVTLAGGDL
+370 GIGRVPVVTLAGGDL

-400 VLNYN
+400 VLNRN

-415 TYKDGGL
+415 KYKDGGL
-422 VPIEGLNEVSLG
+422 GPIEGLDEVSLG
-434 DTDGRKQNYGMYAAN
+434 DTDGKKQNYGMYAAN

-478 YVQREYE
+478 YSQMEYE

-491 RYVYYDRLTDNYV
+491 RYVYYDSLTDNYV

-1263 WKDSDENYYPCN
+1263 WKDSDENYYPCS

-1297 GGTAY
+1297 GGAAY

-1314 GNTYKLASVNA
+1314 GNTYKLTSVNA

-1333 SYASDDVTYDR
+1333 SYVSDDVTYDR

-1356 NFYLLGNTSGSEDST
+1356 NFYLLGNASGSEDST
-1371 VYYYVADSESG
+1371 VYYYVADSENG

-1429 ITLSCQPKSLSGEDV
+1429 ITLSCQPKTLSGEDV

-1452 TGPESRRI
+1452 TGPESKRI

-1530 ISLERVSYDNTGKLQ
+1530 MSLEKVSYDKTGKLQ

-1562 GEFEDTDKYE
+1562 GAFEDTDKYE

-1616 KSVNDSVRECEDAV
+1616 RSVNDSVRACEDAV

-1661 GIYDIAVAY
+1661 GIYDIDVAY

-1784 QIQMDKLK
+1784 QIQMAKLK

-1912 APVTVGSDGKT
+1912 SPVTVGSDGKT

-2026 VVDAVAAGGT
+2026 VVNAVVAGSA
-2036 DALVSGD
+2036 DALASGD

-2108 TSGNDTEMTVRSGD
+2108 TSGNDTEMTARSGD
-2122 FDLANGGC
+2122 SDLANGGC

-2161 DVFSLAENSGE
+2161 DVFSLAEDSGE

-2204 VNATYRKIAPSVK
+2204 VNVTYRKIAPSVK

-2229 AGEASG
+2229 AGEMSG

-2424 FDRPVYKITWSADG
+2424 FDRPVYRITWSADG
-2438 AGQIEAEN
+2438 DGQIEAEN
-2446 VTADEVLE
+2446 VTSGETLDGGSAD
-2454 GNSAQIRG
+2454 IRG
-2462 DRELKFT
+2462 DRTLKFT
-2469 ADADQYMECTGFTVK
+2469 AAADQYMECTGFTVK

-2499 NVFVVDKV
+2499 SVFVVDKV

-2528 EANDAALGAVTAVY
+2528 EANDTALGTVTALY

-2562 VFTAAPADGQMIEGW
+2562 VFTAVPAEGQMIEGW

-2583 TQAIEGTELEQTT
+2583 TQAIDGTELEQTT

-2674 DGADVDSDELTYKL
+2674 DGADVDSAELTYKL

-2725 STGYVGEDGDIS
+2725 STGYVGENGDIS
-2737 GLKPINAENNLV
+2737 GLKPINAENNSV

-2782 VKEESGTDFGF
+2782 VKEETGADFGF

-2816 GYAIPVEGNYD
+2816 GYGIPAEGNYD

-2849 ELTKIPDN
+2849 DLTKIPDN

-2869 NMVRENGDASVVITP
+2869 NMVRKNGDASVVITP

-2893 IIDEPENAENSE
+2893 IIDEPENAEN
-2905 ESENIMSV
+2905 SENIMSV

-3095 NMNISAAFKF
+3095 NMNISATFKF

-3114 TENGSITIRTAEGKT
+3114 TENGSITIKTAEGKT

-3146 KAANSCKL
+3146 KAANNCKL

-3218 GYDIYA
+3218 GYDIFA
-3224 QKCYVKFDSKS
+3224 QECYVNFNSKS

-3245 TRVTISGI
+3245 TRVTISSI
-3253 NGKSLAKSDMIK
+3253 NGKSLAKLDTIK

-3270 YRLVNGKKK
+3270 YKLVNGKKK

-3299 KKVLLPRKSYV
+3299 KKVLLPQKSYV
-3310 LGVKQTIQLKPGFT
+3310 LGVKQTIKLKPGYT
-3324 KADASKMV
+3324 KADASKKV
-3332 LDGTHGARYLYVCTN
+3332 LDGTHGARYLYVSTN